1 MKRILAVFLTLAMA
15 LNIAP
20 MAAFAAADSDAAS
33 IVAVDE
39 TDETSSS
46 QLDEETARA
55 IASDPFLQAAYAQTE
70 QEQTGQAEVDTSNM
84 SVSATNS
91 FGQLLVNG
99 LGMDGENGSDL
110 SSESRV
116 IEITMNGS
124 TAMVKYIAK
133 KDANLVVGIYTD
145 DSEQEMIASGT
156 VAVQATPDN
165 TASSIVEVPLS
176 GEVPEHYTV
185 KGFLL
190 DKEDHAPLCGEYTNA
205 FYTENVEELE
215 GATIDDFDSA
225 RAVNLDDNRTTN
237 FGVVK
242 QGVIL
247 LQEDELENGAGEN
260 IVVLDDS
267 ENQIYQFENAST
279 ELLNL
284 KQGNIIVY
292 KYGENNLII
301 AHVAD
306 LEINGT
312 TVTIYGDE
320 DFQLEDVFSILKMDG
335 ENTTDE
341 AIVDTETGDGK
352 VSYIGTQEIETLDST
367 NEWEGKAEFSHVF
380 KISTDDGKDE
390 DSEEKPVSGSV
401 EGTVS
406 IKAAIELK
414 LRLCDD
420 NKMVSMSFPTTEK
433 FELEGSVEY
442 KGEVLKFPKITLPVY
457 GCLSVGFEPQM
468 VFKANASVA
477 FKMESTQM
485 IGFEWSQKDGT
496 QNISEAPVTS
506 INFKLSGSIY
516 LGFDMAPKAELGVG
530 KVSLVKL
537 KFKAEAGFELS
548 AEERLGDQGTGL
560 DEIHGCKNCY
570 EGELE
575 FKITLGIGLKIL
587 LYEPKI
593 EITPFSH
600 SFGKAYASADYG
612 DFGWGECPHVKYR
625 LTLKAGKAGAGAT
638 VKIQSND
645 SDTSSLYTETTLDAD
660 GNSTVYLPER
670 EYRITAN
677 KGSMEFVKTIKLS
690 RGTTVNIDLE
700 QGSTGGNPGT
710 TEPDK
715 PNPDTPDED
724 EEYNISMGVLNIKKA
739 SVMVDYE
746 TADAAPWS
754 TERDAVTRVNVDKS
768 ILRISRNA
776 LAQFA
781 NLKEV
786 YLNGVVTEVAEN
798 AFANSTLLKDVYY
811 AGTVAEW
818 NAVQLG
824 AGNDVLEKATIHCS
838 DGVLAESGTCGE
850 NVIWTLTTDG
860 LLTISGQGAMGTPD
874 KNWAYSSV
882 AVKKAVI
889 KPGMTSVVSNAF
901 MSCASLKEVVLPE
914 GIETIGAQAFYNCYA
929 LESVSIPE
937 GVREIGARCFYNCY
951 KLTEAVLPQTVSAIG
966 SAVFYHCSA
975 LKKVELPVQIT
986 TMDTASMFSGCPQLT
1001 EVQLPDG
1008 VTKIGAY
1015 AFSECTSLTT
1025 VKVPESVTS
1034 IGESAFNRC
1043 SNLENL
1049 NLPAGITSMECKNT
1063 FNRCKKLTAK
1073 IVVPDG
1079 TTKIGDSTFQDCE
1092 ALTEIV
1098 LPDTVTEI
1106 GKNAFNG
1113 CKNWSNPTIPSKVTS
1128 IGEKAYDICKQ
1139 MIRAD
1144 IPAGVTQIEDGTFE
1158 YCSALQSVT
1167 IPAGVKQIGSNAF
1180 AGCSALETVKL
1191 PDSVAAIG
1199 AGAFARCTSL
1209 NSINVPDGVQ
1219 SIESNTFWQC
1229 MSLKTIALPESVNQ
1243 IGKSA
1248 FEGCYKL
1255 EQITMPAQLTELG
1268 ERAFCSCHSLQS
1280 ITIPNG
1286 ITSIGRYTFAYCE
1299 VLTSAVIPEG
1309 VTTVGE
1315 CAFEDCGKLYSLQIP
1330 AGVKQIGS
1338 DAFWDCSALETVKLP
1353 DSVAAIGAGAFARCT
1368 SLNSINVPDGVQS
1381 IESNTFWQCMSLKTI
1396 ALPESVNQIG
1406 KSAFEGCYKLEQI
1419 TMPAQLTE
1427 LGERAFCSCYSLQ
1440 SITIPNSITSI
1451 GRYTF
1456 CHCEMLT
1463 SAVIPEGVTTVGKY
1477 AFEDCI
1483 KLKTV
1488 NYGATKAKW
1497 NDISIDNQYDSNAPL
1512 LAATIHCT
1520 DGDIVPNTENSITTG
1535 TASTSGSK
1543 FQATFA
1549 NAKAGKEYVVLV
1561 SRSDSDPLNADNLIY
1576 INQITADA
1584 DGELTVPF
1592 ITAADAAEMTYV
1604 VACAQDDAS
1613 VDPDQPVEPGQPD
1626 QPGEDKPSSGGDGGG
1641 AIILIGGVAAVA
1653 AVAGVVLLM
1662 PVKVEGTVKLADQPV
1677 ANATVQVLKG
1687 DTIKA
1692 ETVTDAN
1699 GHFTVKVKRGGY
1711 TLRVQWTDASG
1722 QPVARTVD
1730 FKAPNANLNVA
1741 A

>member
-20 MAAFAAADSDAAS
+20 VAAFAAADSDAAS
-33 IVAVDE
+33 IVAVEE
-39 TDETSSS
+39 TDETSSP

-124 TAMVKYIAK
+124 TAMVKYIVK

-176 GEVPEHYTV
+176 GEIPEHYTV

-190 DKEDHAPLCGEYTNA
+190 DKEDHAPLCREYTNA

-225 RAVNLDDNRTTN
+225 RAVNLDDDRTTN

-247 LQEDELENGAGEN
+247 LQEDEPENGAGEN

-306 LEINGT
+306 FEINGT

-335 ENTTDE
+335 ENTTDK

-406 IKAAIELK
+406 IKAAIKLK

-420 NKMVSMSFPTTEK
+420 NKMVSLSFPMTEK
-433 FELEGSVEY
+433 FELEGAVEY
-442 KGEVLKFPKITLPVY
+442 KGELLKFPKITLPVY

-477 FKMESTQM
+477 FKMDSTQM

-496 QNISEAPVTS
+496 QDISEAPVTS

-575 FKITLGIGLKIL
+575 FKITLGVSLKIL

-660 GNSTVYLPER
+660 GNSTVYLPGR

-710 TEPDK
+710 TD
-715 PNPDTPDED
+715 PDTPDPDKPDPDNPDPDPTPPSET
-724 EEYNISMGVLNIKKA
+724 IVA
-739 SVMVDYE
+739 SGACGDNL
-746 TADAAPWS
+746 TWKLD
-754 TERDAVTRVNVDKS
+754 DK
-768 ILRISRNA
+768 
-776 LAQFA
+776 
-781 NLKEV
+781 
-786 YLNGVVTEVAEN
+786 
-798 AFANSTLLKDVYY
+798 
-811 AGTVAEW
+811 GT
-818 NAVQLG
+818 
-824 AGNDVLEKATIHCS
+824 
-838 DGVLAESGTCGE
+838 
-850 NVIWTLTTDG
+850 
-860 LLTISGQGAMGTPD
+860 LTISGKGAMTE
-874 KNWAYSSV
+874 WVYSDSAPWKTYSNTINKV
-882 AVKKAVI
+882 VI
-889 KPGMTSVVSNAF
+889 QP
-901 MSCASLKEVVLPE
+901 
-914 GIETIGAQAFYNCYA
+914 
-929 LESVSIPE
+929 
-937 GVREIGARCFYNCY
+937 
-951 KLTEAVLPQTVSAIG
+951 
-966 SAVFYHCSA
+966 
-975 LKKVELPVQIT
+975 
-986 TMDTASMFSGCPQLT
+986 
-1001 EVQLPDG
+1001 G
-1008 VTKIGAY
+1008 VTSIGGY
-1015 AFSECTSLTT
+1015 AFSECKNLTSITIPEGVTSIGIGAFWKCFDLTSITIPEGVTRIGGSAFEGCSSLTNIT
-1025 VKVPESVTS
+1025 IPKSVTSIGGYAFSECKNLTSITIPEGVTSIEDGVFSGCGLRSITIPKGVTSIGRYAFQECSSLTSITIPEGVTSIGIGAFSGCLDLMSITIPEGVTRIGSRAFEGCSSLTNITIPEGVTSIEDWAFSGCSSLMSITIPEGVTIIGAEAFRGCSSLKSVTIPEGVTSIGAGAFRGCSSLTSITIPEGVTSIEDSVFFGCGLRSITIPEGVTSIGAGAFRGCSSLKNITIPESVTS
-1034 IGESAFNRC
+1034 IE
-1043 SNLENL
+1043 E
-1049 NLPAGITSMECKNT
+1049 
-1063 FNRCKKLTAK
+1063 
-1073 IVVPDG
+1073 
-1079 TTKIGDSTFQDCE
+1079 
-1092 ALTEIV
+1092 
-1098 LPDTVTEI
+1098 
-1106 GKNAFNG
+1106 NAFYACDG
-1113 CKNWSNPTIPSKVTS
+1113 LIDVTYHS
-1128 IGEKAYDICKQ
+1128 TMERWEKI
-1139 MIRAD
+1139 
-1144 IPAGVTQIEDGTFE
+1144 
-1158 YCSALQSVT
+1158 
-1167 IPAGVKQIGSNAF
+1167 
-1180 AGCSALETVKL
+1180 
-1191 PDSVAAIG
+1191 
-1199 AGAFARCTSL
+1199 
-1209 NSINVPDGVQ
+1209 
-1219 SIESNTFWQC
+1219 SIESNNNY
-1229 MSLKTIALPESVNQ
+1229 L
-1243 IGKSA
+1243 
-1248 FEGCYKL
+1248 
-1255 EQITMPAQLTELG
+1255 
-1268 ERAFCSCHSLQS
+1268 
-1280 ITIPNG
+1280 
-1286 ITSIGRYTFAYCE
+1286 
-1299 VLTSAVIPEG
+1299 
-1309 VTTVGE
+1309 
-1315 CAFEDCGKLYSLQIP
+1315 
-1330 AGVKQIGS
+1330 
-1338 DAFWDCSALETVKLP
+1338 
-1353 DSVAAIGAGAFARCT
+1353 
-1368 SLNSINVPDGVQS
+1368 LN
-1381 IESNTFWQCMSLKTI
+1381 
-1396 ALPESVNQIG
+1396 
-1406 KSAFEGCYKLEQI
+1406 
-1419 TMPAQLTE
+1419 
-1427 LGERAFCSCYSLQ
+1427 
-1440 SITIPNSITSI
+1440 
-1451 GRYTF
+1451 
-1456 CHCEMLT
+1456 
-1463 SAVIPEGVTTVGKY
+1463 
-1477 AFEDCI
+1477 
-1483 KLKTV
+1483 
-1488 NYGATKAKW
+1488 
-1497 NDISIDNQYDSNAPL
+1497 
-1512 LAATIHCT
+1512 ATIHCT
-1520 DGDIVPNTENSITTG
+1520 DGDILPTAENSITTG
-1535 TASTSGSK
+1535 AASASDSK

-1561 SRSDSDPLNADNLIY
+1561 SRSGSDPLNADNLIY

-1584 DGELTVPF
+1584 DGELAVPF

-1604 VACAQDDAS
+1604 VACAQDDAT
-1613 VDPDQPVEPGQPD
+1613 VDPGQPD
-1626 QPGEDKPSSGGDGGG
+1626 KPNQPDQPDKPGGDQPSSGDDGGG
-1641 AIILIGGVAAVA
+1641 AAIILIGGVAAVA
-1653 AVAGVVLLM
+1653 AVAGVVLMM

-1677 ANATVQVLKG
+1677 ANATVQVLKNG
-1687 DTIKA
+1687 NVAAQT
-1692 ETVTDAN
+1692 TTDAN

-1722 QPVARTVD
+1722 QPVTRTVD
-1730 FKAPNANLNVA
+1730 FKAPKANLNMA

>member
-20 MAAFAAADSDAAS
+20 VAAFAAADSDAAS
-33 IVAVDE
+33 IVAVEE
-39 TDETSSS
+39 TDETSSP

-124 TAMVKYIAK
+124 TAMVKYIVK

-176 GEVPEHYTV
+176 GEIPEHYTV

-190 DKEDHAPLCGEYTNA
+190 DKEDHAPLCREYTNA

-225 RAVNLDDNRTTN
+225 RAVNLDDDRTTN

-247 LQEDELENGAGEN
+247 LQEDEPENGAGEN

-306 LEINGT
+306 FEINGT

-335 ENTTDE
+335 ENTTDK

-406 IKAAIELK
+406 IKAAIKLK

-420 NKMVSMSFPTTEK
+420 NKMVSLSFPMTEK
-433 FELEGSVEY
+433 FELEGAVEY
-442 KGEVLKFPKITLPVY
+442 KGELLKFPKITLPVY

-477 FKMESTQM
+477 FKMDSTQM

-496 QNISEAPVTS
+496 QDISEAPVTS

-575 FKITLGIGLKIL
+575 FKITLGVSLKIL

-660 GNSTVYLPER
+660 GNSTVYLPGR

-700 QGSTGGNPGT
+700 QGSAGGNPGT

-838 DGVLAESGTCGE
+838 DGTAGEPERIVASGTCGD
-850 NVIWTLTTDG
+850 NLTWKLDDG
-860 LLTISGQGAMGTPD
+860 GTLTISGKGAMTGWVDSDFAPWKTYSNTINKVVIQPGVTSIGGHAFSKC
-874 KNWAYSSV
+874 KNL
-882 AVKKAVI
+882 
-889 KPGMTSVVSNAF
+889 TS
-901 MSCASLKEVVLPE
+901 
-914 GIETIGAQAFYNCYA
+914 IT
-929 LESVSIPE
+929 IPE
-937 GVREIGARCFYNCY
+937 GVTSIGISAFLDCFNLTSITIPKGVTSIELSTFQGCSSLTSITIPEGVTSIGVYAFQECSSLTSITIPEGVTSIEDGVFY
-951 KLTEAVLPQTVSAIG
+951 KCSSFTSITIPEGVTRIG
-966 SAVFYHCSA
+966 SSAFEGCSS
-975 LKKVELPVQIT
+975 LTSIT
-986 TMDTASMFSGCPQLT
+986 IP
-1001 EVQLPDG
+1001 EG
-1008 VTKIGAY
+1008 VTSIGSS
-1015 AFSECTSLTT
+1015 AFWDCFNLTSITIPEGVTSIGTGAFRGCSSLTSIT
-1025 VKVPESVTS
+1025 IPESVTS
-1034 IGESAFNRC
+1034 IGEYAFYAC
-1043 SNLENL
+1043 DGLIDVTYHS
-1049 NLPAGITSMECKNT
+1049 TME
-1063 FNRCKKLTAK
+1063 RWEK
-1073 IVVPDG
+1073 I
-1079 TTKIGDSTFQDCE
+1079 
-1092 ALTEIV
+1092 
-1098 LPDTVTEI
+1098 
-1106 GKNAFNG
+1106 
-1113 CKNWSNPTIPSKVTS
+1113 
-1128 IGEKAYDICKQ
+1128 
-1139 MIRAD
+1139 
-1144 IPAGVTQIEDGTFE
+1144 
-1158 YCSALQSVT
+1158 
-1167 IPAGVKQIGSNAF
+1167 
-1180 AGCSALETVKL
+1180 
-1191 PDSVAAIG
+1191 
-1199 AGAFARCTSL
+1199 
-1209 NSINVPDGVQ
+1209 
-1219 SIESNTFWQC
+1219 SIESNNYY
-1229 MSLKTIALPESVNQ
+1229 L
-1243 IGKSA
+1243 
-1248 FEGCYKL
+1248 
-1255 EQITMPAQLTELG
+1255 
-1268 ERAFCSCHSLQS
+1268 
-1280 ITIPNG
+1280 
-1286 ITSIGRYTFAYCE
+1286 
-1299 VLTSAVIPEG
+1299 
-1309 VTTVGE
+1309 
-1315 CAFEDCGKLYSLQIP
+1315 LY
-1330 AGVKQIGS
+1330 
-1338 DAFWDCSALETVKLP
+1338 
-1353 DSVAAIGAGAFARCT
+1353 
-1368 SLNSINVPDGVQS
+1368 
-1381 IESNTFWQCMSLKTI
+1381 
-1396 ALPESVNQIG
+1396 
-1406 KSAFEGCYKLEQI
+1406 
-1419 TMPAQLTE
+1419 
-1427 LGERAFCSCYSLQ
+1427 
-1440 SITIPNSITSI
+1440 
-1451 GRYTF
+1451 
-1456 CHCEMLT
+1456 
-1463 SAVIPEGVTTVGKY
+1463 
-1477 AFEDCI
+1477 
-1483 KLKTV
+1483 
-1488 NYGATKAKW
+1488 
-1497 NDISIDNQYDSNAPL
+1497 
-1512 LAATIHCT
+1512 ATIHCT
-1520 DGDIVPNTENSITTG
+1520 DGDILPTSTASENSITTG

-1543 FQATFA
+1543 FQAAFA

-1561 SRSDSDPLNADNLIY
+1561 SRSGSDPLNADNLIY

-1592 ITAADAAEMTYV
+1592 RTAADAAEMTYV
-1604 VACAQDDAS
+1604 VACAQDDAT
-1613 VDPDQPVEPGQPD
+1613 VDPSQPDKPDQPD
-1626 QPGEDKPSSGGDGGG
+1626 QPGGDQPSSGGDGGG
-1641 AIILIGGVAAVA
+1641 AAIILIGGVAAVA
-1653 AVAGVVLLM
+1653 AVAGVALLM

-1677 ANATVQVLKG
+1677 ANATVQVLKNG
-1687 DTIKA
+1687 NVAAQT
-1692 ETVTDAN
+1692 TTDAN

-1722 QPVARTVD
+1722 QPVTRTVD

>member
-15 LNIAP
+15 LNIVP

-33 IVAVDE
+33 IVAVEE
-39 TDETSSS
+39 TDETSSP

-70 QEQTGQAEVDTSNM
+70 QEQTGQAEVDTSNV

-99 LGMDGENGSDL
+99 LGMDGENRSDL

-225 RAVNLDDNRTTN
+225 RAVNLDDDRTTN

-247 LQEDELENGAGEN
+247 LQEDEPENGAGEN

-279 ELLNL
+279 ELRNL

-306 LEINGT
+306 FEINGT

-406 IKAAIELK
+406 IKAAIKLK

-420 NKMVSMSFPTTEK
+420 NKMVSLSFPMTEK

-442 KGEVLKFPKITLPVY
+442 KGEILKFPKITLPVY

-496 QNISEAPVTS
+496 QDISEAPVTS

-548 AEERLGDQGTGL
+548 AEERLGNQGTGL

-575 FKITLGIGLKIL
+575 FKLTLGVGLKIL

-625 LTLKAGKAGAGAT
+625 LTLKAGKAGAGTT

-645 SDTSSLYTETTLDAD
+645 SDTSSLYTETILDAD

-670 EYRITAN
+670 EYRIIVN

-710 TEPDK
+710 TEPDT
-715 PNPDTPDED
+715 PDAPTNPDIPT
-724 EEYNISMGVLNIKKA
+724 G
-739 SVMVDYE
+739 
-746 TADAAPWS
+746 
-754 TERDAVTRVNVDKS
+754 
-768 ILRISRNA
+768 
-776 LAQFA
+776 
-781 NLKEV
+781 
-786 YLNGVVTEVAEN
+786 
-798 AFANSTLLKDVYY
+798 
-811 AGTVAEW
+811 GTVVASGSC
-818 NAVQLG
+818 G
-824 AGNDVLEKATIHCS
+824 AKGDNLT
-838 DGVLAESGTCGE
+838 
-850 NVIWTLTTDG
+850 WTLDDNG
-860 LLTISGQGAMGTPD
+860 LLTISGTGEMASRCTWSASGVDYSNSIKYVWIKNGVTSIGA
-874 KNWAYSSV
+874 
-882 AVKKAVI
+882 
-889 KPGMTSVVSNAF
+889 NAF
-901 MSCASLKEVVLPE
+901 SVLLNSKLMIVEIPDSVTIIGESAFMRCNNLQEITLPE
-914 GIETIGAQAFYNCYA
+914 SVTRIEWYAFKDCTN
-929 LESVSIPE
+929 LESVSIPQSILGIE
-937 GVREIGARCFYNCY
+937 
-951 KLTEAVLPQTVSAIG
+951 SA
-966 SAVFYHCSA
+966 A
-975 LKKVELPVQIT
+975 
-986 TMDTASMFSGCPQLT
+986 FSGCDRLKD
-1001 EVQLPDG
+1001 V
-1008 VTKIGAY
+1008 Y
-1015 AFSECTSLTT
+1015 YS
-1025 VKVPESVTS
+1025 
-1034 IGESAFNRC
+1034 
-1043 SNLENL
+1043 
-1049 NLPAGITSMECKNT
+1049 
-1063 FNRCKKLTAK
+1063 
-1073 IVVPDG
+1073 G
-1079 TTKIGDSTFQDCE
+1079 T
-1092 ALTEIV
+1092 
-1098 LPDTVTEI
+1098 
-1106 GKNAFNG
+1106 KNA
-1113 CKNWSNPTIPSKVTS
+1113 
-1128 IGEKAYDICKQ
+1128 
-1139 MIRAD
+1139 
-1144 IPAGVTQIEDGTFE
+1144 
-1158 YCSALQSVT
+1158 
-1167 IPAGVKQIGSNAF
+1167 
-1180 AGCSALETVKL
+1180 
-1191 PDSVAAIG
+1191 
-1199 AGAFARCTSL
+1199 
-1209 NSINVPDGVQ
+1209 
-1219 SIESNTFWQC
+1219 
-1229 MSLKTIALPESVNQ
+1229 
-1243 IGKSA
+1243 
-1248 FEGCYKL
+1248 
-1255 EQITMPAQLTELG
+1255 
-1268 ERAFCSCHSLQS
+1268 
-1280 ITIPNG
+1280 
-1286 ITSIGRYTFAYCE
+1286 
-1299 VLTSAVIPEG
+1299 
-1309 VTTVGE
+1309 
-1315 CAFEDCGKLYSLQIP
+1315 
-1330 AGVKQIGS
+1330 
-1338 DAFWDCSALETVKLP
+1338 
-1353 DSVAAIGAGAFARCT
+1353 
-1368 SLNSINVPDGVQS
+1368 
-1381 IESNTFWQCMSLKTI
+1381 
-1396 ALPESVNQIG
+1396 
-1406 KSAFEGCYKLEQI
+1406 
-1419 TMPAQLTE
+1419 
-1427 LGERAFCSCYSLQ
+1427 
-1440 SITIPNSITSI
+1440 
-1451 GRYTF
+1451 
-1456 CHCEMLT
+1456 
-1463 SAVIPEGVTTVGKY
+1463 
-1477 AFEDCI
+1477 
-1483 KLKTV
+1483 
-1488 NYGATKAKW
+1488 W
-1497 NDISIDNQYDSNAPL
+1497 NIISISYGNGPL
-1512 LAATIHCT
+1512 SAATIHCT
-1520 DGDIVPNTENSITTG
+1520 DGDIIPNTENSITTG
-1535 TASTSGSK
+1535 AASTLDSK

-1561 SRSDSDPLNADNLIY
+1561 SRSGSDPLNADNLIY

-1584 DGELTVPF
+1584 DGELAVPF

-1604 VACAQDDAS
+1604 VACAQDDAT
-1613 VDPDQPVEPGQPD
+1613 VDPDRPDKPNQPDQPD
-1626 QPGEDKPSSGGDGGG
+1626 QPGGDEPSSGGDGGG
-1641 AIILIGGVAAVA
+1641 AIILIGGVIAVA
-1653 AVAGVVLLM
+1653 AVAGAVLLM

-1687 DTIKA
+1687 DAVKA

-1699 GHFTVKVKRGGY
+1699 GHFTVKVERGGY

-1722 QPVARTVD
+1722 QPVTRTVD

>member
-20 MAAFAAADSDAAS
+20 AAAFAAADSDAAS
-33 IVAVDE
+33 IVAVEE
-39 TDETSSS
+39 TDETSSP

-176 GEVPEHYTV
+176 GEIPEHYTV

-190 DKEDHAPLCGEYTNA
+190 DKEDHAPLCKEYTNA

-225 RAVNLDDNRTTN
+225 RAVNLDDDRTTN

-247 LQEDELENGAGEN
+247 LQEDEPENGAGEN

-306 LEINGT
+306 FEINGT

-335 ENTTDE
+335 ENTTDK

-367 NEWEGKAEFSHVF
+367 NDWEGKAEFSHVF

-406 IKAAIELK
+406 IKAAIKLK

-420 NKMVSMSFPTTEK
+420 NKMVSLSFPMTEK
-433 FELEGSVEY
+433 FELEGAVEY
-442 KGEVLKFPKITLPVY
+442 KGELLKFPKITLPVY

-477 FKMESTQM
+477 FKMDSTQM

-496 QNISEAPVTS
+496 QDISEAPVTS

-575 FKITLGIGLKIL
+575 FKITLGVSLKIL

-645 SDTSSLYTETTLDAD
+645 SDASSLYTETTLDAD
-660 GNSTVYLPER
+660 GNSTVYLPGR
-670 EYRITAN
+670 EYRIIAN

-690 RGTTVNIDLE
+690 RGITVDIDLE

-710 TEPDK
+710 TEPEETIVASGTCGDDLTWK
-715 PNPDTPDED
+715 LGNKGTLTISGTGEMYNYSMADAPWKEQKDLISALVVENGATSIGSSTFDGYTSLKSIKLASTVKSIGNNAFSNTGITSLDLPEGMESIGLGAFYNCEKMTELKLPESLTTLNNGAFAFCKGLTAVTLPNKITFIGALAF
-724 EEYNISMGVLNIKKA
+724 EECTGLTSITIPENVTEIRNQAFYYCTALTMVELPKA
-739 SVMVDYE
+739 LQTVGDNAFYE
-746 TADAAPWS
+746 T
-754 TERDAVTRVNVDKS
+754 K
-768 ILRISRNA
+768 L
-776 LAQFA
+776 Q
-781 NLKEV
+781 
-786 YLNGVVTEVAEN
+786 
-798 AFANSTLLKDVYY
+798 DVYY
-811 AGTVAEW
+811 AGTEEDWGKIAIGLKNEPLT
-818 NAVQLG
+818 NANLHCMG
-824 AGNDVLEKATIHCS
+824 AVVVI
-838 DGVLAESGTCGE
+838 SGTCGGA
-850 NVIWTLTTDG
+850 LTWKLDSKGT
-860 LLTISGQGAMGTPD
+860 LTISGTGAMTDYTKSG
-874 KNWAYSSV
+874 V
-882 AVKKAVI
+882 APWNKDYEEIRFVVI
-889 KPGMTSVVSNAF
+889 ENGVT
-901 MSCASLKEVVLPE
+901 
-914 GIETIGAQAFYNCYA
+914 TIGEYAFENCTL
-929 LESVSIPE
+929 LESVAISDSVE
-937 GVREIGARCFYNCY
+937 KIGKYAF
-951 KLTEAVLPQTVSAIG
+951 SG
-966 SAVFYHCSA
+966 CSA
-975 LKKVELPVQIT
+975 LKRI
-986 TMDTASMFSGCPQLT
+986 S
-1001 EVQLPDG
+1001 
-1008 VTKIGAY
+1008 
-1015 AFSECTSLTT
+1015 
-1025 VKVPESVTS
+1025 
-1034 IGESAFNRC
+1034 
-1043 SNLENL
+1043 
-1049 NLPAGITSMECKNT
+1049 
-1063 FNRCKKLTAK
+1063 
-1073 IVVPDG
+1073 
-1079 TTKIGDSTFQDCE
+1079 
-1092 ALTEIV
+1092 
-1098 LPDTVTEI
+1098 
-1106 GKNAFNG
+1106 
-1113 CKNWSNPTIPSKVTS
+1113 
-1128 IGEKAYDICKQ
+1128 
-1139 MIRAD
+1139 
-1144 IPAGVTQIEDGTFE
+1144 
-1158 YCSALQSVT
+1158 
-1167 IPAGVKQIGSNAF
+1167 
-1180 AGCSALETVKL
+1180 L
-1191 PDSVAAIG
+1191 PDS
-1199 AGAFARCTSL
+1199 
-1209 NSINVPDGVQ
+1209 
-1219 SIESNTFWQC
+1219 
-1229 MSLKTIALPESVNQ
+1229 IAQ
-1243 IGKSA
+1243 IGDHA
-1248 FEGCYKL
+1248 FRASGL
-1255 EQITMPAQLTELG
+1255 E
-1268 ERAFCSCHSLQS
+1268 
-1280 ITIPNG
+1280 
-1286 ITSIGRYTFAYCE
+1286 
-1299 VLTSAVIPEG
+1299 AVKIPEG
-1309 VTTVGE
+1309 VTLLGEGMFARCPNLQTVE
-1315 CAFEDCGKLYSLQIP
+1315 LPSTLQTIRENAF
-1330 AGVKQIGS
+1330 IGS
-1338 DAFWDCSALETVKLP
+1338 GLNKIILPENLKYIGYECFYECTNLEEIKIP
-1353 DSVAAIGAGAFARCT
+1353 DSV
-1368 SLNSINVPDGVQS
+1368 
-1381 IESNTFWQCMSLKTI
+1381 TI
-1396 ALPESVNQIG
+1396 LDYSV
-1406 KSAFEGCYKLEQI
+1406 FEGCSSLKKVTLSKGLKRISQ
-1419 TMPAQLTE
+1419 TMFAMCHNLTE
-1427 LGERAFCSCYSLQ
+1427 
-1440 SITIPNSITSI
+1440 ITIPDSITYI
-1451 GRYTF
+1451 G
-1456 CHCEMLT
+1456 
-1463 SAVIPEGVTTVGKY
+1463 EG
-1477 AFEDCI
+1477 AFFQCK
-1483 KLKTV
+1483 KLKDVYYT
-1488 NYGATKAKW
+1488 GSQKKW
-1497 NDISIDNQYDSNAPL
+1497 GKLQTNAAVDFITWVA
-1512 LAATIHCT
+1512 AATIHCT
-1520 DGDIVPNTENSITTG
+1520 DGDILPTSTASENSITTG
-1535 TASTSGSK
+1535 TASTSDSK
-1543 FQATFA
+1543 FQAAFA
-1549 NAKAGKEYVVLV
+1549 EAKAGKEYVVLV
-1561 SRSDSDPLNADNLIY
+1561 SRSGSDPLNADNLIY

-1604 VACAQDDAS
+1604 VACAQDDAT
-1613 VDPDQPVEPGQPD
+1613 VEPGQPD
-1626 QPGEDKPSSGGDGGG
+1626 KPNQPDQPGGDKPGGDQPSSGDDGGG
-1641 AIILIGGVAAVA
+1641 AAIILIGGVAAVA
-1653 AVAGVVLLM
+1653 AVAGVALMM

-1677 ANATVQVLKG
+1677 ANATVQVLKNG
-1687 DTIKA
+1687 NVAAQT
-1692 ETVTDAN
+1692 TTDAN

-1711 TLRVQWTDASG
+1711 TMRVQWADASG
-1722 QPVARTVD
+1722 QPVTRTVD

>member
-20 MAAFAAADSDAAS
+20 VAAFAAADSDAAS

-39 TDETSSS
+39 TSSP

-225 RAVNLDDNRTTN
+225 RAVNLDDDRTTH

-242 QGVIL
+242 QGVML

-267 ENQIYQFENAST
+267 ENQIYQIENAST

-284 KQGNIIVY
+284 KQGNIIVC

-306 LEINGT
+306 FEINGT

-406 IKAAIELK
+406 IKAAIKLK

-420 NKMVSMSFPTTEK
+420 NKMVSLSFPMTEK

-442 KGEVLKFPKITLPVY
+442 KGEILKFPKITLPVY

-496 QNISEAPVTS
+496 QDISEAPVTS

-548 AEERLGDQGTGL
+548 AEERLGNQGTGL

-575 FKITLGIGLKIL
+575 FKLTLGVGLKIL

-625 LTLKAGKAGAGAT
+625 LTLKAGKAGAGTT

-645 SDTSSLYTETTLDAD
+645 SDTSSLYTETILDAD

-670 EYRITAN
+670 EYRIIVN

-710 TEPDK
+710 TEPDT
-715 PNPDTPDED
+715 PDAPTNPDIPT
-724 EEYNISMGVLNIKKA
+724 G
-739 SVMVDYE
+739 
-746 TADAAPWS
+746 
-754 TERDAVTRVNVDKS
+754 
-768 ILRISRNA
+768 
-776 LAQFA
+776 
-781 NLKEV
+781 
-786 YLNGVVTEVAEN
+786 
-798 AFANSTLLKDVYY
+798 
-811 AGTVAEW
+811 GTVVASGSC
-818 NAVQLG
+818 G
-824 AGNDVLEKATIHCS
+824 AKGDNLT
-838 DGVLAESGTCGE
+838 
-850 NVIWTLTTDG
+850 WTLDDNG
-860 LLTISGQGAMGTPD
+860 LLTISGTGEMASRCTWSASGVDYSNSIKYVWIKNGVTSIGA
-874 KNWAYSSV
+874 
-882 AVKKAVI
+882 
-889 KPGMTSVVSNAF
+889 NAF
-901 MSCASLKEVVLPE
+901 SVLLNSKLMIVEIPDSVTIIGESAFMRCNNLQEITLPE
-914 GIETIGAQAFYNCYA
+914 SVTRIEWYAFKDCTN
-929 LESVSIPE
+929 LESVSIPQSILGIE
-937 GVREIGARCFYNCY
+937 
-951 KLTEAVLPQTVSAIG
+951 SA
-966 SAVFYHCSA
+966 A
-975 LKKVELPVQIT
+975 
-986 TMDTASMFSGCPQLT
+986 FSGCDRLKD
-1001 EVQLPDG
+1001 V
-1008 VTKIGAY
+1008 Y
-1015 AFSECTSLTT
+1015 YS
-1025 VKVPESVTS
+1025 
-1034 IGESAFNRC
+1034 
-1043 SNLENL
+1043 
-1049 NLPAGITSMECKNT
+1049 
-1063 FNRCKKLTAK
+1063 
-1073 IVVPDG
+1073 G
-1079 TTKIGDSTFQDCE
+1079 T
-1092 ALTEIV
+1092 
-1098 LPDTVTEI
+1098 
-1106 GKNAFNG
+1106 KNA
-1113 CKNWSNPTIPSKVTS
+1113 
-1128 IGEKAYDICKQ
+1128 
-1139 MIRAD
+1139 
-1144 IPAGVTQIEDGTFE
+1144 
-1158 YCSALQSVT
+1158 
-1167 IPAGVKQIGSNAF
+1167 
-1180 AGCSALETVKL
+1180 
-1191 PDSVAAIG
+1191 
-1199 AGAFARCTSL
+1199 
-1209 NSINVPDGVQ
+1209 
-1219 SIESNTFWQC
+1219 
-1229 MSLKTIALPESVNQ
+1229 
-1243 IGKSA
+1243 
-1248 FEGCYKL
+1248 
-1255 EQITMPAQLTELG
+1255 
-1268 ERAFCSCHSLQS
+1268 
-1280 ITIPNG
+1280 
-1286 ITSIGRYTFAYCE
+1286 
-1299 VLTSAVIPEG
+1299 
-1309 VTTVGE
+1309 
-1315 CAFEDCGKLYSLQIP
+1315 
-1330 AGVKQIGS
+1330 
-1338 DAFWDCSALETVKLP
+1338 
-1353 DSVAAIGAGAFARCT
+1353 
-1368 SLNSINVPDGVQS
+1368 
-1381 IESNTFWQCMSLKTI
+1381 
-1396 ALPESVNQIG
+1396 
-1406 KSAFEGCYKLEQI
+1406 
-1419 TMPAQLTE
+1419 
-1427 LGERAFCSCYSLQ
+1427 
-1440 SITIPNSITSI
+1440 
-1451 GRYTF
+1451 
-1456 CHCEMLT
+1456 
-1463 SAVIPEGVTTVGKY
+1463 
-1477 AFEDCI
+1477 
-1483 KLKTV
+1483 
-1488 NYGATKAKW
+1488 W
-1497 NDISIDNQYDSNAPL
+1497 NIISISYGNGPL
-1512 LAATIHCT
+1512 SAATIHCT
-1520 DGDIVPNTENSITTG
+1520 DGDIIPNTENSITTG
-1535 TASTSGSK
+1535 AASTLDSK

-1561 SRSDSDPLNADNLIY
+1561 SRSGSDPLNADNLIY

-1584 DGELTVPF
+1584 DGELAVPF

-1604 VACAQDDAS
+1604 VACAQDDAT
-1613 VDPDQPVEPGQPD
+1613 VDPDQPDKPNQPDQPD
-1626 QPGEDKPSSGGDGGG
+1626 QPGGDEPSSGGGDGGG
-1641 AIILIGGVAAVA
+1641 AIILIGGVIAVA
-1653 AVAGVVLLM
+1653 AVAGAVLLM

-1687 DTIKA
+1687 DAVKA

-1699 GHFTVKVKRGGY
+1699 GHFTVKVDRGGY

-1722 QPVARTVD
+1722 QPVTRTVD

>member
-33 IVAVDE
+33 IVAVEE
-39 TDETSSS
+39 TDETSSP
-46 QLDEETARA
+46 QLDEETAKA

-124 TAMVKYIAK
+124 TAMVKYIVK

-176 GEVPEHYTV
+176 GEIPEHYTV

-190 DKEDHAPLCGEYTNA
+190 DKEDHAPLCKEYTNA

-225 RAVNLDDNRTTN
+225 RAVNLDDDRTTN

-247 LQEDELENGAGEN
+247 LQEDEPENGAGEN

-279 ELLNL
+279 ELRNL

-306 LEINGT
+306 FEINGT

-335 ENTTDE
+335 ENTTDK

-367 NEWEGKAEFSHVF
+367 NDWEGKAEFSHVF

-406 IKAAIELK
+406 IKAAIKLK

-420 NKMVSMSFPTTEK
+420 NKMVSLSFPMTEK
-433 FELEGSVEY
+433 FELEGAVEY
-442 KGEVLKFPKITLPVY
+442 KGELLKFPKITLPVY

-477 FKMESTQM
+477 FKMDSTQM

-496 QNISEAPVTS
+496 QDISEAPVTS

-575 FKITLGIGLKIL
+575 FKITLGVSLKIL

-660 GNSTVYLPER
+660 GNSTVYLPGR
-670 EYRITAN
+670 EYRIIAD

-690 RGTTVNIDLE
+690 RGITVDIDLE

-710 TEPDK
+710 TD
-715 PNPDTPDED
+715 PDTPDPD
-724 EEYNISMGVLNIKKA
+724 KPDPDNPDPDPTPPS
-739 SVMVDYE
+739 E
-746 TADAAPWS
+746 T
-754 TERDAVTRVNVDKS
+754 
-768 ILRISRNA
+768 I
-776 LAQFA
+776 
-781 NLKEV
+781 
-786 YLNGVVTEVAEN
+786 VA
-798 AFANSTLLKDVYY
+798 
-811 AGTVAEW
+811 
-818 NAVQLG
+818 
-824 AGNDVLEKATIHCS
+824 
-838 DGVLAESGTCGE
+838 SGTCGD
-850 NVIWTLTTDG
+850 NLTWKLDDEGT
-860 LLTISGQGAMGTPD
+860 LTISGKGAMTEWVNSDSAPWKTYSNTINKVVIQPGVTSIGGHAFSKC
-874 KNWAYSSV
+874 KNL
-882 AVKKAVI
+882 
-889 KPGMTSVVSNAF
+889 TS
-901 MSCASLKEVVLPE
+901 
-914 GIETIGAQAFYNCYA
+914 IT
-929 LESVSIPE
+929 IPE
-937 GVREIGARCFYNCY
+937 GV
-951 KLTEAVLPQTVSAIG
+951 TSIG
-966 SAVFYHCSA
+966 SDA
-975 LKKVELPVQIT
+975 
-986 TMDTASMFSGCPQLT
+986 FSGCSSLT
-1001 EVQLPDG
+1001 SITIPEG
-1008 VTKIGAY
+1008 VTSIGEY
-1015 AFSECTSLTT
+1015 AFYACENLKSITIPKSVTSIGNYAFGGCSSLTSIT
-1025 VKVPESVTS
+1025 IPEGVTSIEGGVFYKCSSLTSITIPESVTS
-1034 IGESAFNRC
+1034 IGWYAFQGC
-1043 SNLENL
+1043 SSLTS
-1049 NLPAGITSMECKNT
+1049 ITIPE
-1063 FNRCKKLTAK
+1063 
-1073 IVVPDG
+1073 G
-1079 TTKIGDSTFQDCE
+1079 
-1092 ALTEIV
+1092 
-1098 LPDTVTEI
+1098 VTSI
-1106 GKNAFNG
+1106 GKNEFSG
-1113 CKNWSNPTIPSKVTS
+1113 CKNLTSITIPEGVTIIEAEAFRGCSSLTSITIPEGVTNIGENAFRGCSSLTSITIPKGVTSIEWGTFRGCSSLKSITIPERVTS
-1128 IGEKAYDICKQ
+1128 IGEYAFYACDGLI
-1139 MIRAD
+1139 D
-1144 IPAGVTQIEDGTFE
+1144 VTYHSTMERWEKI
-1158 YCSALQSVT
+1158 
-1167 IPAGVKQIGSNAF
+1167 
-1180 AGCSALETVKL
+1180 
-1191 PDSVAAIG
+1191 
-1199 AGAFARCTSL
+1199 
-1209 NSINVPDGVQ
+1209 
-1219 SIESNTFWQC
+1219 SIESNNYY
-1229 MSLKTIALPESVNQ
+1229 L
-1243 IGKSA
+1243 
-1248 FEGCYKL
+1248 
-1255 EQITMPAQLTELG
+1255 
-1268 ERAFCSCHSLQS
+1268 
-1280 ITIPNG
+1280 
-1286 ITSIGRYTFAYCE
+1286 
-1299 VLTSAVIPEG
+1299 
-1309 VTTVGE
+1309 
-1315 CAFEDCGKLYSLQIP
+1315 
-1330 AGVKQIGS
+1330 
-1338 DAFWDCSALETVKLP
+1338 
-1353 DSVAAIGAGAFARCT
+1353 
-1368 SLNSINVPDGVQS
+1368 LN
-1381 IESNTFWQCMSLKTI
+1381 
-1396 ALPESVNQIG
+1396 
-1406 KSAFEGCYKLEQI
+1406 
-1419 TMPAQLTE
+1419 
-1427 LGERAFCSCYSLQ
+1427 
-1440 SITIPNSITSI
+1440 
-1451 GRYTF
+1451 
-1456 CHCEMLT
+1456 
-1463 SAVIPEGVTTVGKY
+1463 
-1477 AFEDCI
+1477 
-1483 KLKTV
+1483 
-1488 NYGATKAKW
+1488 
-1497 NDISIDNQYDSNAPL
+1497 
-1512 LAATIHCT
+1512 ATIHCT

-1535 TASTSGSK
+1535 AASASDSK
-1543 FQATFA
+1543 FQAAFA
-1549 NAKAGKEYVVLV
+1549 DAKAGKEYVVLV
-1561 SRSDSDPLNADNLIY
+1561 SRSGSDPLNADNLIY

-1584 DGELTVPF
+1584 DGELAVPF

-1604 VACAQDDAS
+1604 VACAQDDAT
-1613 VDPDQPVEPGQPD
+1613 VEPDQPD
-1626 QPGEDKPSSGGDGGG
+1626 QPGGDKPGGDQPSSGDDGGG
-1641 AIILIGGVAAVA
+1641 AAIILIGGVAAVA
-1653 AVAGVVLLM
+1653 AVAGVALMM

-1687 DTIKA
+1687 DTVKA

-1711 TLRVQWTDASG
+1711 TLRVQWTDVSG
-1722 QPVARTVD
+1722 QPVTRTVD

>member
-20 MAAFAAADSDAAS
+20 VAAFAAADSDAAS

-39 TDETSSS
+39 TSSP

-99 LGMDGENGSDL
+99 LGIDGENGSDL

-225 RAVNLDDNRTTN
+225 RAVNLDDDRTTN

-242 QGVIL
+242 QGVML

-267 ENQIYQFENAST
+267 ENQIYQIENAST

-284 KQGNIIVY
+284 KQGSIIVC

-306 LEINGT
+306 FEINGT

-406 IKAAIELK
+406 IKAAIKLK

-420 NKMVSMSFPTTEK
+420 NKMVSLSFPMTEK

-442 KGEVLKFPKITLPVY
+442 KGEILKFPKITLPVY

-496 QNISEAPVTS
+496 QDISEAPVTS

-548 AEERLGDQGTGL
+548 AEERLGNQGTGL

-575 FKITLGIGLKIL
+575 FKLTLGVGLKIL

-625 LTLKAGKAGAGAT
+625 LTLKAGKAGAGTT

-645 SDTSSLYTETTLDAD
+645 SDTSSLYTETILDAD

-670 EYRITAN
+670 EYRIIVN

-710 TEPDK
+710 TEPDT
-715 PNPDTPDED
+715 PDAPTNPDIPT
-724 EEYNISMGVLNIKKA
+724 G
-739 SVMVDYE
+739 
-746 TADAAPWS
+746 
-754 TERDAVTRVNVDKS
+754 
-768 ILRISRNA
+768 
-776 LAQFA
+776 
-781 NLKEV
+781 
-786 YLNGVVTEVAEN
+786 
-798 AFANSTLLKDVYY
+798 
-811 AGTVAEW
+811 GTVVASGSC
-818 NAVQLG
+818 G
-824 AGNDVLEKATIHCS
+824 AKGDNLT
-838 DGVLAESGTCGE
+838 
-850 NVIWTLTTDG
+850 WTLDDNG
-860 LLTISGQGAMGTPD
+860 LLTISGTGEMASRCTWSASGVDYSNSIKYVWIKNGVTSIGA
-874 KNWAYSSV
+874 
-882 AVKKAVI
+882 
-889 KPGMTSVVSNAF
+889 NAF
-901 MSCASLKEVVLPE
+901 SVLLNSKLMIVEIPDSVTIIGESAFMRCNNLQEITLPE
-914 GIETIGAQAFYNCYA
+914 SVTRIEWYAFKDCTN
-929 LESVSIPE
+929 LESVSIPQSILGIE
-937 GVREIGARCFYNCY
+937 
-951 KLTEAVLPQTVSAIG
+951 SA
-966 SAVFYHCSA
+966 A
-975 LKKVELPVQIT
+975 
-986 TMDTASMFSGCPQLT
+986 FSGCDRLKD
-1001 EVQLPDG
+1001 V
-1008 VTKIGAY
+1008 Y
-1015 AFSECTSLTT
+1015 YS
-1025 VKVPESVTS
+1025 
-1034 IGESAFNRC
+1034 
-1043 SNLENL
+1043 
-1049 NLPAGITSMECKNT
+1049 
-1063 FNRCKKLTAK
+1063 
-1073 IVVPDG
+1073 G
-1079 TTKIGDSTFQDCE
+1079 T
-1092 ALTEIV
+1092 
-1098 LPDTVTEI
+1098 
-1106 GKNAFNG
+1106 KNA
-1113 CKNWSNPTIPSKVTS
+1113 
-1128 IGEKAYDICKQ
+1128 
-1139 MIRAD
+1139 
-1144 IPAGVTQIEDGTFE
+1144 
-1158 YCSALQSVT
+1158 
-1167 IPAGVKQIGSNAF
+1167 
-1180 AGCSALETVKL
+1180 
-1191 PDSVAAIG
+1191 
-1199 AGAFARCTSL
+1199 
-1209 NSINVPDGVQ
+1209 
-1219 SIESNTFWQC
+1219 
-1229 MSLKTIALPESVNQ
+1229 
-1243 IGKSA
+1243 
-1248 FEGCYKL
+1248 
-1255 EQITMPAQLTELG
+1255 
-1268 ERAFCSCHSLQS
+1268 
-1280 ITIPNG
+1280 
-1286 ITSIGRYTFAYCE
+1286 
-1299 VLTSAVIPEG
+1299 
-1309 VTTVGE
+1309 
-1315 CAFEDCGKLYSLQIP
+1315 
-1330 AGVKQIGS
+1330 
-1338 DAFWDCSALETVKLP
+1338 
-1353 DSVAAIGAGAFARCT
+1353 
-1368 SLNSINVPDGVQS
+1368 
-1381 IESNTFWQCMSLKTI
+1381 
-1396 ALPESVNQIG
+1396 
-1406 KSAFEGCYKLEQI
+1406 
-1419 TMPAQLTE
+1419 
-1427 LGERAFCSCYSLQ
+1427 
-1440 SITIPNSITSI
+1440 
-1451 GRYTF
+1451 
-1456 CHCEMLT
+1456 
-1463 SAVIPEGVTTVGKY
+1463 
-1477 AFEDCI
+1477 
-1483 KLKTV
+1483 
-1488 NYGATKAKW
+1488 W
-1497 NDISIDNQYDSNAPL
+1497 NIISISYGNGPL
-1512 LAATIHCT
+1512 SAATIHCT
-1520 DGDIVPNTENSITTG
+1520 DGDIIPNTENSITTG
-1535 TASTSGSK
+1535 AASTLDSK

-1561 SRSDSDPLNADNLIY
+1561 SRSGSDPLNADNLIY

-1584 DGELTVPF
+1584 DGELAVPF

-1604 VACAQDDAS
+1604 VACAQDDAT
-1613 VDPDQPVEPGQPD
+1613 VDPDQPDKPNQPDQPD
-1626 QPGEDKPSSGGDGGG
+1626 QPGGDEPSSGGDGGG
-1641 AIILIGGVAAVA
+1641 AIILIGGVIAVA
-1653 AVAGVVLLM
+1653 AVAGAVLLM

-1687 DTIKA
+1687 DAVKA

-1699 GHFTVKVKRGGY
+1699 GHFTVKVERGGY

-1722 QPVARTVD
+1722 QPVTRTVD

>member
-20 MAAFAAADSDAAS
+20 AAAFAAADSDAAS
-33 IVAVDE
+33 IVAVEE
-39 TDETSSS
+39 TDETSSP

-176 GEVPEHYTV
+176 GEIPEHYTV

-190 DKEDHAPLCGEYTNA
+190 DKEDHAPLCKEYTNA

-225 RAVNLDDNRTTN
+225 RAVNLDDDRTTN

-247 LQEDELENGAGEN
+247 LQEDEPENGAGEN

-306 LEINGT
+306 FEINGT

-335 ENTTDE
+335 ENTTDK

-406 IKAAIELK
+406 IKAAIKLK

-420 NKMVSMSFPTTEK
+420 NKMVSLSFPMTEK
-433 FELEGSVEY
+433 FELEGAVEY
-442 KGEVLKFPKITLPVY
+442 KGELLKFPKITLPVY

-477 FKMESTQM
+477 FKMDSTQM

-575 FKITLGIGLKIL
+575 FKITLGVSLKIL

-710 TEPDK
+710 TD
-715 PNPDTPDED
+715 PDTPDPDKPDPDNPDPDPTPPSET
-724 EEYNISMGVLNIKKA
+724 IVA
-739 SVMVDYE
+739 SGACGDNL
-746 TADAAPWS
+746 TWKLD
-754 TERDAVTRVNVDKS
+754 DK
-768 ILRISRNA
+768 
-776 LAQFA
+776 
-781 NLKEV
+781 
-786 YLNGVVTEVAEN
+786 
-798 AFANSTLLKDVYY
+798 
-811 AGTVAEW
+811 GT
-818 NAVQLG
+818 
-824 AGNDVLEKATIHCS
+824 
-838 DGVLAESGTCGE
+838 
-850 NVIWTLTTDG
+850 
-860 LLTISGQGAMGTPD
+860 LTISGKGAMTE
-874 KNWAYSSV
+874 WVYSDSAPWKTYSNTINKV
-882 AVKKAVI
+882 VI
-889 KPGMTSVVSNAF
+889 QP
-901 MSCASLKEVVLPE
+901 
-914 GIETIGAQAFYNCYA
+914 
-929 LESVSIPE
+929 
-937 GVREIGARCFYNCY
+937 
-951 KLTEAVLPQTVSAIG
+951 
-966 SAVFYHCSA
+966 
-975 LKKVELPVQIT
+975 
-986 TMDTASMFSGCPQLT
+986 
-1001 EVQLPDG
+1001 G
-1008 VTKIGAY
+1008 VTSIGGY
-1015 AFSECTSLTT
+1015 AFSECKNLTSITIPEGVTSIGIGAFWKCFDLTSITIPEGVTRIGGSAFEGCSSLTNIT
-1025 VKVPESVTS
+1025 IPKSVTSIGGYAFSECKNLTSITIPEGVTRIEDGVFSGCGLRSITIPKGVTSIGRYAFQECSSLTSITIPEGVTSIGIGAFSGCLDLMSITIPEGVTRIGSRAFEGCSSLTNITIPEGVTSIEDWAFSGCSSLMSITIPEGVTIIGAEAFRGCSSLTSITIPEGVTSIEDSVFFGCGLRSITIPEGVTSIGAGAFRGCSSLKNITIPESVTS
-1034 IGESAFNRC
+1034 IE
-1043 SNLENL
+1043 E
-1049 NLPAGITSMECKNT
+1049 
-1063 FNRCKKLTAK
+1063 
-1073 IVVPDG
+1073 
-1079 TTKIGDSTFQDCE
+1079 
-1092 ALTEIV
+1092 
-1098 LPDTVTEI
+1098 
-1106 GKNAFNG
+1106 NAFYACDG
-1113 CKNWSNPTIPSKVTS
+1113 LIDVTYHS
-1128 IGEKAYDICKQ
+1128 TMERWEKI
-1139 MIRAD
+1139 
-1144 IPAGVTQIEDGTFE
+1144 
-1158 YCSALQSVT
+1158 
-1167 IPAGVKQIGSNAF
+1167 
-1180 AGCSALETVKL
+1180 
-1191 PDSVAAIG
+1191 
-1199 AGAFARCTSL
+1199 
-1209 NSINVPDGVQ
+1209 
-1219 SIESNTFWQC
+1219 SIESNNNY
-1229 MSLKTIALPESVNQ
+1229 L
-1243 IGKSA
+1243 
-1248 FEGCYKL
+1248 
-1255 EQITMPAQLTELG
+1255 
-1268 ERAFCSCHSLQS
+1268 
-1280 ITIPNG
+1280 
-1286 ITSIGRYTFAYCE
+1286 
-1299 VLTSAVIPEG
+1299 
-1309 VTTVGE
+1309 
-1315 CAFEDCGKLYSLQIP
+1315 
-1330 AGVKQIGS
+1330 
-1338 DAFWDCSALETVKLP
+1338 
-1353 DSVAAIGAGAFARCT
+1353 
-1368 SLNSINVPDGVQS
+1368 LN
-1381 IESNTFWQCMSLKTI
+1381 
-1396 ALPESVNQIG
+1396 
-1406 KSAFEGCYKLEQI
+1406 
-1419 TMPAQLTE
+1419 
-1427 LGERAFCSCYSLQ
+1427 
-1440 SITIPNSITSI
+1440 
-1451 GRYTF
+1451 
-1456 CHCEMLT
+1456 
-1463 SAVIPEGVTTVGKY
+1463 
-1477 AFEDCI
+1477 
-1483 KLKTV
+1483 
-1488 NYGATKAKW
+1488 
-1497 NDISIDNQYDSNAPL
+1497 
-1512 LAATIHCT
+1512 ATIHCT
-1520 DGDIVPNTENSITTG
+1520 DGDILPTAENSITTG
-1535 TASTSGSK
+1535 AASASDSK

-1561 SRSDSDPLNADNLIY
+1561 SRSGSDPLNADNLIY

-1584 DGELTVPF
+1584 DGELAVPF

-1604 VACAQDDAS
+1604 VACAQDDAT
-1613 VDPDQPVEPGQPD
+1613 VDPGQPDKPNQPD
-1626 QPGEDKPSSGGDGGG
+1626 QPGGDKPGGDQPSSGDDGGG
-1641 AIILIGGVAAVA
+1641 AAIILIGGVAAVA
-1653 AVAGVVLLM
+1653 AVAGVALMM

-1677 ANATVQVLKG
+1677 ANATVQVLKNG
-1687 DTIKA
+1687 NVAAQT
-1692 ETVTDAN
+1692 TTDAN

-1722 QPVARTVD
+1722 QPAVRTVD

>member
-33 IVAVDE
+33 IVAVEE
-39 TDETSSS
+39 TDETSSP
-46 QLDEETARA
+46 QLDEETAKA

-124 TAMVKYIAK
+124 TAMVKYIVK

-176 GEVPEHYTV
+176 GEIPEHYTV

-190 DKEDHAPLCGEYTNA
+190 DKEDHAPLCKEYTNA

-225 RAVNLDDNRTTN
+225 RAVNLDDDRTTN

-247 LQEDELENGAGEN
+247 LQEDEPENGAGEN

-267 ENQIYQFENAST
+267 ENQIYQFENASA

-306 LEINGT
+306 FEINGT

-335 ENTTDE
+335 ENTTDK

-406 IKAAIELK
+406 IKAAIKLK

-420 NKMVSMSFPTTEK
+420 NKMVSLSFPMTEK
-433 FELEGSVEY
+433 FELEGAVEY
-442 KGEVLKFPKITLPVY
+442 KGELLKFPKITLPVY

-477 FKMESTQM
+477 FKMDSTQM

-496 QNISEAPVTS
+496 QDISEAPVTS

-575 FKITLGIGLKIL
+575 FKITLGVGLKIL

-670 EYRITAN
+670 EYRIIAN

-700 QGSTGGNPGT
+700 QGSIGGNPGT
-710 TEPDK
+710 PDPDK
-715 PNPDTPDED
+715 PDPDNPDPDPTPP
-724 EEYNISMGVLNIKKA
+724 S
-739 SVMVDYE
+739 E
-746 TADAAPWS
+746 T
-754 TERDAVTRVNVDKS
+754 
-768 ILRISRNA
+768 I
-776 LAQFA
+776 
-781 NLKEV
+781 
-786 YLNGVVTEVAEN
+786 VA
-798 AFANSTLLKDVYY
+798 
-811 AGTVAEW
+811 
-818 NAVQLG
+818 
-824 AGNDVLEKATIHCS
+824 
-838 DGVLAESGTCGE
+838 SGTCGD
-850 NVIWTLTTDG
+850 NLTWKLDDEGT
-860 LLTISGQGAMGTPD
+860 LTISGKGAMTEWVNSDSAPWKTYSNTINKVVIQPGVTSIGGHAFSKC
-874 KNWAYSSV
+874 KNL
-882 AVKKAVI
+882 
-889 KPGMTSVVSNAF
+889 TS
-901 MSCASLKEVVLPE
+901 
-914 GIETIGAQAFYNCYA
+914 IT
-929 LESVSIPE
+929 IPE
-937 GVREIGARCFYNCY
+937 GV
-951 KLTEAVLPQTVSAIG
+951 TSIG
-966 SAVFYHCSA
+966 SDA
-975 LKKVELPVQIT
+975 
-986 TMDTASMFSGCPQLT
+986 FSGCSSLT
-1001 EVQLPDG
+1001 SITIPEG
-1008 VTKIGAY
+1008 VTSIGEY
-1015 AFSECTSLTT
+1015 AFYACENLKSITIPKSVTSIGNYAFGGCSSLTSIT
-1025 VKVPESVTS
+1025 IPEGVTSIEGGVFYKCSSLTSITIPESVTS
-1034 IGESAFNRC
+1034 IGWYAFQGC
-1043 SNLENL
+1043 SSLTS
-1049 NLPAGITSMECKNT
+1049 ITIPE
-1063 FNRCKKLTAK
+1063 
-1073 IVVPDG
+1073 G
-1079 TTKIGDSTFQDCE
+1079 
-1092 ALTEIV
+1092 
-1098 LPDTVTEI
+1098 VTSI
-1106 GKNAFNG
+1106 GKNEFSG
-1113 CKNWSNPTIPSKVTS
+1113 CKNLTSITIPEGVTIIEAEAFRGCSSLTSITIPEGVTNIGENAFRGCSSLTSITIPKGVTSIEWGTFRGCSSLKSITIPERVTS
-1128 IGEKAYDICKQ
+1128 IGEYAFYACDGLI
-1139 MIRAD
+1139 D
-1144 IPAGVTQIEDGTFE
+1144 VTYHSTMERWEKI
-1158 YCSALQSVT
+1158 
-1167 IPAGVKQIGSNAF
+1167 
-1180 AGCSALETVKL
+1180 
-1191 PDSVAAIG
+1191 
-1199 AGAFARCTSL
+1199 
-1209 NSINVPDGVQ
+1209 
-1219 SIESNTFWQC
+1219 SIESNNYY
-1229 MSLKTIALPESVNQ
+1229 L
-1243 IGKSA
+1243 
-1248 FEGCYKL
+1248 
-1255 EQITMPAQLTELG
+1255 
-1268 ERAFCSCHSLQS
+1268 
-1280 ITIPNG
+1280 
-1286 ITSIGRYTFAYCE
+1286 
-1299 VLTSAVIPEG
+1299 
-1309 VTTVGE
+1309 
-1315 CAFEDCGKLYSLQIP
+1315 
-1330 AGVKQIGS
+1330 
-1338 DAFWDCSALETVKLP
+1338 
-1353 DSVAAIGAGAFARCT
+1353 
-1368 SLNSINVPDGVQS
+1368 LN
-1381 IESNTFWQCMSLKTI
+1381 
-1396 ALPESVNQIG
+1396 
-1406 KSAFEGCYKLEQI
+1406 
-1419 TMPAQLTE
+1419 
-1427 LGERAFCSCYSLQ
+1427 
-1440 SITIPNSITSI
+1440 
-1451 GRYTF
+1451 
-1456 CHCEMLT
+1456 
-1463 SAVIPEGVTTVGKY
+1463 
-1477 AFEDCI
+1477 
-1483 KLKTV
+1483 
-1488 NYGATKAKW
+1488 
-1497 NDISIDNQYDSNAPL
+1497 
-1512 LAATIHCT
+1512 ATIHCT

-1561 SRSDSDPLNADNLIY
+1561 SRSGSDPLNADNLIY

-1592 ITAADAAEMTYV
+1592 RTAADAAEMTYV
-1604 VACAQDDAS
+1604 VACAQDDAT
-1613 VDPDQPVEPGQPD
+1613 VDPSQPDKPDQPD
-1626 QPGEDKPSSGGDGGG
+1626 QPGGDQPSSGGDGGG
-1641 AIILIGGVAAVA
+1641 AAIILIGGVAAVA
-1653 AVAGVVLLM
+1653 AVAGVALLM

-1677 ANATVQVLKG
+1677 ANATVQVLKNG
-1687 DTIKA
+1687 NVAAQT
-1692 ETVTDAN
+1692 TTDAN

-1722 QPVARTVD
+1722 QPVTRTVD

>member
-33 IVAVDE
+33 IVAVEE
-39 TDETSSS
+39 TDENASS
-46 QLDEETARA
+46 QLDKETVRA
-55 IASDPFLQAAYAQTE
+55 IVSDPFLQAAYAQTE
-70 QEQTGQAEVDTSNM
+70 QTQTGQAEVDTSNV

-225 RAVNLDDNRTTN
+225 RAVNLDDDRTTN

-306 LEINGT
+306 FEINGT

-406 IKAAIELK
+406 IKAAIKLK

-420 NKMVSMSFPTTEK
+420 NKMVSLSFPMTEK
-433 FELEGSVEY
+433 FELEGAVEY
-442 KGEVLKFPKITLPVY
+442 KGELLKFPKITLPVY

-477 FKMESTQM
+477 FKMDSTQM

-496 QNISEAPVTS
+496 QDISEAPVTS

-575 FKITLGIGLKIL
+575 FKLTLGVSLKIL

-670 EYRITAN
+670 EYRIIAN

-710 TEPDK
+710 TEPEETIVASGTCGDDLTWKLGDK
-715 PNPDTPDED
+715 GTLTISGTGEMYNYSMADAPWKEQKDLISALVVENGATSIGSSTFDGYTSLKSIKLASTVKSIGNNAFSNTGITSLNLPEGLESIGIGAFYNCEKMTELKLPESLTTLNNGAFAFCKGLTAVTLPSKITFIGALAF
-724 EEYNISMGVLNIKKA
+724 EECTGLTSITIPENVTEIRNQAFYYCTALTMVELPKA
-739 SVMVDYE
+739 LQTVGDNAFYE
-746 TADAAPWS
+746 T
-754 TERDAVTRVNVDKS
+754 K
-768 ILRISRNA
+768 L
-776 LAQFA
+776 Q
-781 NLKEV
+781 
-786 YLNGVVTEVAEN
+786 
-798 AFANSTLLKDVYY
+798 DVYY
-811 AGTVAEW
+811 AGTEEDWGKIAIGVKNEPLT
-818 NAVQLG
+818 NANLHCMG
-824 AGNDVLEKATIHCS
+824 AV
-838 DGVLAESGTCGE
+838 VVVSGTCGDA
-850 NVIWTLTTDG
+850 LTWKLDSKNT
-860 LLTISGQGAMGTPD
+860 LTISGTGAMTDYTKSG
-874 KNWAYSSV
+874 V
-882 AVKKAVI
+882 APWNEDYEEIGFVVI
-889 KPGMTSVVSNAF
+889 ENGVT
-901 MSCASLKEVVLPE
+901 
-914 GIETIGAQAFYNCYA
+914 TIGEYAFENCTL
-929 LESVSIPE
+929 LESVAIPDSVE
-937 GVREIGARCFYNCY
+937 KIGKYAF
-951 KLTEAVLPQTVSAIG
+951 SD
-966 SAVFYHCSA
+966 CSA
-975 LKKVELPVQIT
+975 LKRISLPN
-986 TMDTASMFSGCPQLT
+986 
-1001 EVQLPDG
+1001 
-1008 VTKIGAY
+1008 
-1015 AFSECTSLTT
+1015 
-1025 VKVPESVTS
+1025 S
-1034 IGESAFNRC
+1034 IAQ
-1043 SNLENL
+1043 
-1049 NLPAGITSMECKNT
+1049 
-1063 FNRCKKLTAK
+1063 
-1073 IVVPDG
+1073 
-1079 TTKIGDSTFQDCE
+1079 IGDH
-1092 ALTEIV
+1092 
-1098 LPDTVTEI
+1098 
-1106 GKNAFNG
+1106 AF
-1113 CKNWSNPTIPSKVTS
+1113 
-1128 IGEKAYDICKQ
+1128 
-1139 MIRAD
+1139 RAS
-1144 IPAGVTQIEDGTFE
+1144 GLEV
-1158 YCSALQSVT
+1158 
-1167 IPAGVKQIGSNAF
+1167 VK
-1180 AGCSALETVKL
+1180 
-1191 PDSVAAIG
+1191 
-1199 AGAFARCTSL
+1199 
-1209 NSINVPDGVQ
+1209 
-1219 SIESNTFWQC
+1219 
-1229 MSLKTIALPESVNQ
+1229 
-1243 IGKSA
+1243 
-1248 FEGCYKL
+1248 
-1255 EQITMPAQLTELG
+1255 
-1268 ERAFCSCHSLQS
+1268 
-1280 ITIPNG
+1280 
-1286 ITSIGRYTFAYCE
+1286 
-1299 VLTSAVIPEG
+1299 IPEG
-1309 VTTVGE
+1309 VTLLGDGT
-1315 CAFEDCGKLYSLQIP
+1315 
-1330 AGVKQIGS
+1330 
-1338 DAFWDCSALETVKLP
+1338 
-1353 DSVAAIGAGAFARCT
+1353 FARCPNLQT
-1368 SLNSINVPDGVQS
+1368 VELPSTLQTIRENAFIGSGLNKIV
-1381 IESNTFWQCMSLKTI
+1381 
-1396 ALPESVNQIG
+1396 LPENLKYIG
-1406 KSAFEGCYKLEQI
+1406 YECFYECTNLEEIKIPDSTLDYAVFEGCSSLKKVTLSKGLKRINQN
-1419 TMPAQLTE
+1419 MFSMCHNLTE
-1427 LGERAFCSCYSLQ
+1427 
-1440 SITIPNSITSI
+1440 ITIPDSITYIGEGGFFRCEKLKDVYYTGTKNAWNSILISPN
-1451 GRYTF
+1451 
-1456 CHCEMLT
+1456 
-1463 SAVIPEGVTTVGKY
+1463 A
-1477 AFEDCI
+1477 
-1483 KLKTV
+1483 
-1488 NYGATKAKW
+1488 NY
-1497 NDISIDNQYDSNAPL
+1497 PL
-1512 LAATIHCT
+1512 STATIHCT
-1520 DGDIVPNTENSITTG
+1520 DGDILPTSTASENSITTG
-1535 TASTSGSK
+1535 TASASGSK

-1549 NAKAGKEYVVLV
+1549 DAKAGKEYVVLV
-1561 SRSDSDPLNADNLIY
+1561 SRSGSDPLNADNLIY

-1584 DGELTVPF
+1584 DGELAVPF

-1604 VACAQDDAS
+1604 VACAQDDA
-1613 VDPDQPVEPGQPD
+1613 PVEPD
-1626 QPGEDKPSSGGDGGG
+1626 QPGGDEPSSGDDGGG
-1641 AIILIGGVAAVA
+1641 AAIILIGGVAAVA

-1687 DTIKA
+1687 DAVKA

-1722 QPVARTVD
+1722 QPVTRTVD

>member
-20 MAAFAAADSDAAS
+20 AAAFAAADSDAAS
-33 IVAVDE
+33 IVAVEE
-39 TDETSSS
+39 TDETSSP

-176 GEVPEHYTV
+176 GEIPEHYTV

-190 DKEDHAPLCGEYTNA
+190 DKEDHAPLCKEYTNA

-225 RAVNLDDNRTTN
+225 RAVNLDDDRTTN

-247 LQEDELENGAGEN
+247 LQEDEPENGAGEN

-279 ELLNL
+279 ELRNL

-306 LEINGT
+306 FEINGT

-335 ENTTDE
+335 ENTTDK

-406 IKAAIELK
+406 IKAAIKLK

-420 NKMVSMSFPTTEK
+420 NKMVSLSFPMTEK
-433 FELEGSVEY
+433 FELEGAVEY
-442 KGEVLKFPKITLPVY
+442 KGELLKFPKITLPVY

-477 FKMESTQM
+477 FKMDSTQM

-575 FKITLGIGLKIL
+575 FKITLGVSLKIL

-660 GNSTVYLPER
+660 GNSTVYLPGR
-670 EYRITAN
+670 EYRIIAD

-690 RGTTVNIDLE
+690 RGITVDIDLE

-710 TEPDK
+710 TD
-715 PNPDTPDED
+715 PDTPDPD
-724 EEYNISMGVLNIKKA
+724 KPDPDNPDPDPTPPS
-739 SVMVDYE
+739 E
-746 TADAAPWS
+746 T
-754 TERDAVTRVNVDKS
+754 
-768 ILRISRNA
+768 I
-776 LAQFA
+776 
-781 NLKEV
+781 
-786 YLNGVVTEVAEN
+786 VA
-798 AFANSTLLKDVYY
+798 
-811 AGTVAEW
+811 
-818 NAVQLG
+818 
-824 AGNDVLEKATIHCS
+824 
-838 DGVLAESGTCGE
+838 SGTCGD
-850 NVIWTLTTDG
+850 NLTWKLDDEGT
-860 LLTISGQGAMGTPD
+860 LTISGKGAMTEWVNSDSAPWKTYSNTINKVVIQPGVTSIGGHAFSKC
-874 KNWAYSSV
+874 KNL
-882 AVKKAVI
+882 
-889 KPGMTSVVSNAF
+889 TS
-901 MSCASLKEVVLPE
+901 
-914 GIETIGAQAFYNCYA
+914 IT
-929 LESVSIPE
+929 IPE
-937 GVREIGARCFYNCY
+937 GV
-951 KLTEAVLPQTVSAIG
+951 TSIG
-966 SAVFYHCSA
+966 SDA
-975 LKKVELPVQIT
+975 
-986 TMDTASMFSGCPQLT
+986 FSGCSSLT
-1001 EVQLPDG
+1001 SITIPEG
-1008 VTKIGAY
+1008 VTSIGEY
-1015 AFSECTSLTT
+1015 AFYACENLKSITIPKSVTSIGNYAFGGCSSLTSIT
-1025 VKVPESVTS
+1025 IPEGVTSIEGGVFYKCSSLTSITIPESVTS
-1034 IGESAFNRC
+1034 IGWYAFQGC
-1043 SNLENL
+1043 SSLTS
-1049 NLPAGITSMECKNT
+1049 ITIPE
-1063 FNRCKKLTAK
+1063 
-1073 IVVPDG
+1073 G
-1079 TTKIGDSTFQDCE
+1079 
-1092 ALTEIV
+1092 
-1098 LPDTVTEI
+1098 VTSI
-1106 GKNAFNG
+1106 GKNEFSG
-1113 CKNWSNPTIPSKVTS
+1113 CKNLTSITIPEGVTIIEAEAFRGCSSLTSITIPEGVTNIGENAFRGCSSLTSITIPKGVTSIEWGTFRGCSSLKSITIPERVTS
-1128 IGEKAYDICKQ
+1128 IGEYAFYACDGLI
-1139 MIRAD
+1139 D
-1144 IPAGVTQIEDGTFE
+1144 VTYHSTMERWEKI
-1158 YCSALQSVT
+1158 
-1167 IPAGVKQIGSNAF
+1167 
-1180 AGCSALETVKL
+1180 
-1191 PDSVAAIG
+1191 
-1199 AGAFARCTSL
+1199 
-1209 NSINVPDGVQ
+1209 
-1219 SIESNTFWQC
+1219 SIESNNYY
-1229 MSLKTIALPESVNQ
+1229 L
-1243 IGKSA
+1243 
-1248 FEGCYKL
+1248 
-1255 EQITMPAQLTELG
+1255 
-1268 ERAFCSCHSLQS
+1268 
-1280 ITIPNG
+1280 
-1286 ITSIGRYTFAYCE
+1286 
-1299 VLTSAVIPEG
+1299 
-1309 VTTVGE
+1309 
-1315 CAFEDCGKLYSLQIP
+1315 
-1330 AGVKQIGS
+1330 
-1338 DAFWDCSALETVKLP
+1338 
-1353 DSVAAIGAGAFARCT
+1353 
-1368 SLNSINVPDGVQS
+1368 LN
-1381 IESNTFWQCMSLKTI
+1381 
-1396 ALPESVNQIG
+1396 
-1406 KSAFEGCYKLEQI
+1406 
-1419 TMPAQLTE
+1419 
-1427 LGERAFCSCYSLQ
+1427 
-1440 SITIPNSITSI
+1440 
-1451 GRYTF
+1451 
-1456 CHCEMLT
+1456 
-1463 SAVIPEGVTTVGKY
+1463 
-1477 AFEDCI
+1477 
-1483 KLKTV
+1483 
-1488 NYGATKAKW
+1488 
-1497 NDISIDNQYDSNAPL
+1497 
-1512 LAATIHCT
+1512 ATIHCT

-1535 TASTSGSK
+1535 TASTSDSK
-1543 FQATFA
+1543 FQAAFA
-1549 NAKAGKEYVVLV
+1549 EAKAGKEYVVLV
-1561 SRSDSDPLNADNLIY
+1561 SRSGSDPLNADNLIY

-1584 DGELTVPF
+1584 DGELAVPF

-1604 VACAQDDAS
+1604 VACAQDDAP
-1613 VDPDQPVEPGQPD
+1613 VDPGQPDKPNQPDQPD
-1626 QPGEDKPSSGGDGGG
+1626 QPGGDQPSSGDDGGG
-1641 AIILIGGVAAVA
+1641 AAIILIGGVAAVA
-1653 AVAGVVLLM
+1653 AVAGVALMM

-1677 ANATVQVLKG
+1677 ANATVQVLKNG
-1687 DTIKA
+1687 NVAAQT
-1692 ETVTDAN
+1692 TTDAN

-1711 TLRVQWTDASG
+1711 TMRVQWADASG
-1722 QPVARTVD
+1722 QPVTRTVD

>member
-15 LNIAP
+15 LNIVP

-33 IVAVDE
+33 IVAVEE
-39 TDETSSS
+39 TDETSSP

-70 QEQTGQAEVDTSNM
+70 QEQTGQAEVDTSNV

-176 GEVPEHYTV
+176 GEIPEHYTV

-190 DKEDHAPLCGEYTNA
+190 DKEDHAPLCKEYTNA

-225 RAVNLDDNRTTN
+225 RAVNLDDDRTTN

-247 LQEDELENGAGEN
+247 LQEDEPENGAGEN

-306 LEINGT
+306 FEINGT

-335 ENTTDE
+335 ENTTDK

-406 IKAAIELK
+406 IKAAIKLK

-420 NKMVSMSFPTTEK
+420 NKMVSLSFPMTEK
-433 FELEGSVEY
+433 FELEGAVEY
-442 KGEVLKFPKITLPVY
+442 KGELLKFPKITLPVY

-477 FKMESTQM
+477 FKMDSTQM

-575 FKITLGIGLKIL
+575 FKITLGVSLKIL

-660 GNSTVYLPER
+660 GNSTVYLPGR
-670 EYRITAN
+670 EYRIIAD

-690 RGTTVNIDLE
+690 RGITVDIDLE

-710 TEPDK
+710 TEPEETIVASGTCGDDLTWK
-715 PNPDTPDED
+715 LGNKGTLTISGTGEMYNYSMADAPWKEQKDLISALVVENGATSIGSSTFDGYTSLKSIKLASTVKSIGNNAFSNTGITSLDLPEGMESIGLGAFYNCEKMTELKLPESLTTLNNGAFAFCKGLTAVTLPNKITFIGALAF
-724 EEYNISMGVLNIKKA
+724 EECTGLTSITIPENVTEIRNQAFYYCTALTMVELPKA
-739 SVMVDYE
+739 LQTVGDNAFYE
-746 TADAAPWS
+746 T
-754 TERDAVTRVNVDKS
+754 K
-768 ILRISRNA
+768 L
-776 LAQFA
+776 Q
-781 NLKEV
+781 
-786 YLNGVVTEVAEN
+786 
-798 AFANSTLLKDVYY
+798 DVYY
-811 AGTVAEW
+811 AGTEEDWGKIAIGLKNEPLT
-818 NAVQLG
+818 NANLHCMG
-824 AGNDVLEKATIHCS
+824 AVVVI
-838 DGVLAESGTCGE
+838 SGTCGGA
-850 NVIWTLTTDG
+850 LTWKLDSKGT
-860 LLTISGQGAMGTPD
+860 LTISGTGAMTDYTKSG
-874 KNWAYSSV
+874 V
-882 AVKKAVI
+882 APWNKDYEEIRFVVI
-889 KPGMTSVVSNAF
+889 ENGVT
-901 MSCASLKEVVLPE
+901 
-914 GIETIGAQAFYNCYA
+914 TIGEYAFENCTL
-929 LESVSIPE
+929 LESVAISDSVE
-937 GVREIGARCFYNCY
+937 KIGKYAF
-951 KLTEAVLPQTVSAIG
+951 SG
-966 SAVFYHCSA
+966 CSA
-975 LKKVELPVQIT
+975 LKRI
-986 TMDTASMFSGCPQLT
+986 S
-1001 EVQLPDG
+1001 
-1008 VTKIGAY
+1008 
-1015 AFSECTSLTT
+1015 
-1025 VKVPESVTS
+1025 
-1034 IGESAFNRC
+1034 
-1043 SNLENL
+1043 
-1049 NLPAGITSMECKNT
+1049 
-1063 FNRCKKLTAK
+1063 
-1073 IVVPDG
+1073 
-1079 TTKIGDSTFQDCE
+1079 
-1092 ALTEIV
+1092 
-1098 LPDTVTEI
+1098 
-1106 GKNAFNG
+1106 
-1113 CKNWSNPTIPSKVTS
+1113 
-1128 IGEKAYDICKQ
+1128 
-1139 MIRAD
+1139 
-1144 IPAGVTQIEDGTFE
+1144 
-1158 YCSALQSVT
+1158 
-1167 IPAGVKQIGSNAF
+1167 
-1180 AGCSALETVKL
+1180 L
-1191 PDSVAAIG
+1191 PDS
-1199 AGAFARCTSL
+1199 
-1209 NSINVPDGVQ
+1209 
-1219 SIESNTFWQC
+1219 
-1229 MSLKTIALPESVNQ
+1229 IAQ
-1243 IGKSA
+1243 IGDHA
-1248 FEGCYKL
+1248 FRASGL
-1255 EQITMPAQLTELG
+1255 E
-1268 ERAFCSCHSLQS
+1268 
-1280 ITIPNG
+1280 
-1286 ITSIGRYTFAYCE
+1286 
-1299 VLTSAVIPEG
+1299 AVKIPEG
-1309 VTTVGE
+1309 VTLLGEGMFARCPNLQTVE
-1315 CAFEDCGKLYSLQIP
+1315 LPSTLQTIRENAF
-1330 AGVKQIGS
+1330 IGS
-1338 DAFWDCSALETVKLP
+1338 GLNKIILPENLKYIGYECFYECTNLEEIKIP
-1353 DSVAAIGAGAFARCT
+1353 DSV
-1368 SLNSINVPDGVQS
+1368 
-1381 IESNTFWQCMSLKTI
+1381 TI
-1396 ALPESVNQIG
+1396 LDYSV
-1406 KSAFEGCYKLEQI
+1406 FEGCSSLKKVTLSKGLKRISQ
-1419 TMPAQLTE
+1419 TMFAMCHNLTE
-1427 LGERAFCSCYSLQ
+1427 
-1440 SITIPNSITSI
+1440 ITIPDSITYI
-1451 GRYTF
+1451 G
-1456 CHCEMLT
+1456 
-1463 SAVIPEGVTTVGKY
+1463 EG
-1477 AFEDCI
+1477 AFFQCK
-1483 KLKTV
+1483 KLKDVYYT
-1488 NYGATKAKW
+1488 GSQKKW
-1497 NDISIDNQYDSNAPL
+1497 GKLQTNAAVDFITWVA
-1512 LAATIHCT
+1512 AATIHCT
-1520 DGDIVPNTENSITTG
+1520 DGDILPTSTASENSITTG
-1535 TASTSGSK
+1535 TASASDSK

-1561 SRSDSDPLNADNLIY
+1561 SRSDSDPLSADNLIY

-1584 DGELTVPF
+1584 DGELAVPF

-1604 VACAQDDAS
+1604 VACAQDDAT
-1613 VDPDQPVEPGQPD
+1613 VEPGQPD
-1626 QPGEDKPSSGGDGGG
+1626 KPNQPGQPDQPSSGDDGGG
-1641 AIILIGGVAAVA
+1641 AAIILIGGVAAVA
-1653 AVAGVVLLM
+1653 AVAGVALMM

-1677 ANATVQVLKG
+1677 ANATVQVLKNG
-1687 DTIKA
+1687 NVAAQT
-1692 ETVTDAN
+1692 TTDAN

-1711 TLRVQWTDASG
+1711 TMRVQWTDASG
-1722 QPVARTVD
+1722 QPVTRTVD

>member
-20 MAAFAAADSDAAS
+20 AAAFAAADSDAAS
-33 IVAVDE
+33 IVAVEE
-39 TDETSSS
+39 TDETSSP

-133 KDANLVVGIYTD
+133 KDADLVVGIYTD

-176 GEVPEHYTV
+176 GEIPEHYTV

-190 DKEDHAPLCGEYTNA
+190 DKEDHAPLCKEYTNA

-225 RAVNLDDNRTTN
+225 RAVNLDDDRTTN

-247 LQEDELENGAGEN
+247 LQEDEPENGAGEN

-306 LEINGT
+306 FEINGT

-335 ENTTDE
+335 ENTTDK

-406 IKAAIELK
+406 IKAAIKLK

-420 NKMVSMSFPTTEK
+420 NKMVSLSFPMTEK
-433 FELEGSVEY
+433 FELEGAVEY
-442 KGEVLKFPKITLPVY
+442 KGELLKFPKITLPVY

-477 FKMESTQM
+477 FKMDSTQM

-575 FKITLGIGLKIL
+575 FKITLGVSLKIL

-660 GNSTVYLPER
+660 GNSTVYLPGR
-670 EYRITAN
+670 EYRIIAD

-690 RGTTVNIDLE
+690 RGITVDIDLE

-710 TEPDK
+710 TEPEETIVASGTCGDDLTWKLGDK
-715 PNPDTPDED
+715 GTLTISGTGEMYNYSMADAPWKEQKDLISALVVENGATSIGSSTFDGYTSLKSIKLASTVKSIGNNAFSNTGITSLDLPEGMESIGIGAFYNCEKMTELKLPESLTTLNNGAFAFCKGLTAVTLPNKITFIGALAF
-724 EEYNISMGVLNIKKA
+724 EECTGLTSITIPENVTEIRNQAFYYCTALTMVELPKA
-739 SVMVDYE
+739 LQTVGDNAFYE
-746 TADAAPWS
+746 T
-754 TERDAVTRVNVDKS
+754 K
-768 ILRISRNA
+768 L
-776 LAQFA
+776 Q
-781 NLKEV
+781 
-786 YLNGVVTEVAEN
+786 
-798 AFANSTLLKDVYY
+798 DVYY
-811 AGTVAEW
+811 AGTEEDWGKIAIGLKNEPLT
-818 NAVQLG
+818 NANLHCMG
-824 AGNDVLEKATIHCS
+824 AVVVI
-838 DGVLAESGTCGE
+838 SGTCGGA
-850 NVIWTLTTDG
+850 LTWKLDSKGT
-860 LLTISGQGAMGTPD
+860 LTISGTGAMTDYTKSG
-874 KNWAYSSV
+874 V
-882 AVKKAVI
+882 APWNKDCEEIRFVVI
-889 KPGMTSVVSNAF
+889 ENGVT
-901 MSCASLKEVVLPE
+901 
-914 GIETIGAQAFYNCYA
+914 TIGEYAFENCTL
-929 LESVSIPE
+929 LESVVISDSVE
-937 GVREIGARCFYNCY
+937 KIGKYAF
-951 KLTEAVLPQTVSAIG
+951 SG
-966 SAVFYHCSA
+966 CSA
-975 LKKVELPVQIT
+975 LKRI
-986 TMDTASMFSGCPQLT
+986 S
-1001 EVQLPDG
+1001 
-1008 VTKIGAY
+1008 
-1015 AFSECTSLTT
+1015 
-1025 VKVPESVTS
+1025 
-1034 IGESAFNRC
+1034 
-1043 SNLENL
+1043 
-1049 NLPAGITSMECKNT
+1049 
-1063 FNRCKKLTAK
+1063 
-1073 IVVPDG
+1073 
-1079 TTKIGDSTFQDCE
+1079 
-1092 ALTEIV
+1092 
-1098 LPDTVTEI
+1098 
-1106 GKNAFNG
+1106 
-1113 CKNWSNPTIPSKVTS
+1113 
-1128 IGEKAYDICKQ
+1128 
-1139 MIRAD
+1139 
-1144 IPAGVTQIEDGTFE
+1144 
-1158 YCSALQSVT
+1158 
-1167 IPAGVKQIGSNAF
+1167 
-1180 AGCSALETVKL
+1180 L
-1191 PDSVAAIG
+1191 PDS
-1199 AGAFARCTSL
+1199 
-1209 NSINVPDGVQ
+1209 
-1219 SIESNTFWQC
+1219 
-1229 MSLKTIALPESVNQ
+1229 IAQ
-1243 IGKSA
+1243 IGDYA
-1248 FEGCYKL
+1248 FRASGL
-1255 EQITMPAQLTELG
+1255 E
-1268 ERAFCSCHSLQS
+1268 
-1280 ITIPNG
+1280 
-1286 ITSIGRYTFAYCE
+1286 
-1299 VLTSAVIPEG
+1299 AVKIPEG
-1309 VTTVGE
+1309 VTLLGEGMFARCPNLQTVE
-1315 CAFEDCGKLYSLQIP
+1315 LPSTLQTIREIAF
-1330 AGVKQIGS
+1330 IGS
-1338 DAFWDCSALETVKLP
+1338 GLNKIILPENLKYIGYECFYECTNLEEIKIP
-1353 DSVAAIGAGAFARCT
+1353 DSVTTLNYSEFEGCSSLKKVTLSKGLKSINQTMFARCH
-1368 SLNSINVPDGVQS
+1368 N
-1381 IESNTFWQCMSLKTI
+1381 
-1396 ALPESVNQIG
+1396 
-1406 KSAFEGCYKLEQI
+1406 
-1419 TMPAQLTE
+1419 LTE
-1427 LGERAFCSCYSLQ
+1427 
-1440 SITIPNSITSI
+1440 ITIPDSITYI
-1451 GRYTF
+1451 G
-1456 CHCEMLT
+1456 
-1463 SAVIPEGVTTVGKY
+1463 EG
-1477 AFEDCI
+1477 AFFQCK
-1483 KLKTV
+1483 KLKDVYYT
-1488 NYGATKAKW
+1488 GSQKKW
-1497 NDISIDNQYDSNAPL
+1497 GKLQTNAAVDFITWVA
-1512 LAATIHCT
+1512 AATIHCT
-1520 DGDIVPNTENSITTG
+1520 DGDILPTAENSITTG
-1535 TASTSGSK
+1535 TASTSDSK

-1549 NAKAGKEYVVLV
+1549 DAKAGKEYVVLV

-1584 DGELTVPF
+1584 DGELAVPF

-1604 VACAQDDAS
+1604 VACAQDDA
-1613 VDPDQPVEPGQPD
+1613 PVEPGQPD
-1626 QPGEDKPSSGGDGGG
+1626 KPDQPDKPGGDQPSSDDGGG
-1641 AIILIGGVAAVA
+1641 AAIILIGGVAAVA
-1653 AVAGVVLLM
+1653 AVAGVALMM

-1677 ANATVQVLKG
+1677 ANATVQVLKNG
-1687 DTIKA
+1687 NVAAQT
-1692 ETVTDAN
+1692 TTDAN

-1711 TLRVQWTDASG
+1711 TMRVQWTDASG
-1722 QPVARTVD
+1722 QPVTRTVD

>member
-20 MAAFAAADSDAAS
+20 AAAFAAADSDAAS
-33 IVAVDE
+33 IVAVEE
-39 TDETSSS
+39 TDETSSP

-176 GEVPEHYTV
+176 GEIPEHYTV

-190 DKEDHAPLCGEYTNA
+190 DKEDHAPLCKEYTNA

-225 RAVNLDDNRTTN
+225 RAVNLDDDRTTN

-247 LQEDELENGAGEN
+247 LQEDEPENGAGEN

-279 ELLNL
+279 ELRNL

-306 LEINGT
+306 FEINGT

-335 ENTTDE
+335 ENTTDK

-406 IKAAIELK
+406 IKAAIKLK

-420 NKMVSMSFPTTEK
+420 NKMVSLSFPMTEK
-433 FELEGSVEY
+433 FELEGAVEY
-442 KGEVLKFPKITLPVY
+442 KGELLKFPKITLPVY

-477 FKMESTQM
+477 FKMDSTQM

-575 FKITLGIGLKIL
+575 FKITLGVSLKIL

-660 GNSTVYLPER
+660 GNSTVYLPGR
-670 EYRITAN
+670 EYRIIAD

-690 RGTTVNIDLE
+690 RGITVDIDLE

-710 TEPDK
+710 TD
-715 PNPDTPDED
+715 PDTPDPD
-724 EEYNISMGVLNIKKA
+724 KPDPDNPDPDPTPPS
-739 SVMVDYE
+739 E
-746 TADAAPWS
+746 T
-754 TERDAVTRVNVDKS
+754 
-768 ILRISRNA
+768 I
-776 LAQFA
+776 
-781 NLKEV
+781 
-786 YLNGVVTEVAEN
+786 VA
-798 AFANSTLLKDVYY
+798 
-811 AGTVAEW
+811 
-818 NAVQLG
+818 
-824 AGNDVLEKATIHCS
+824 
-838 DGVLAESGTCGE
+838 SGTCGD
-850 NVIWTLTTDG
+850 NLTWKLDDEGT
-860 LLTISGQGAMGTPD
+860 LTISGKGAMTEWVNIDSAPW
-874 KNWAYSSV
+874 KTYSNTINKV
-882 AVKKAVI
+882 VI
-889 KPGMTSVVSNAF
+889 QPGVTSIGKNAF
-901 MSCASLKEVVLPE
+901 SLCTNLESITIPKSVTSIGWGAFQECGSLKS
-914 GIETIGAQAFYNCYA
+914 IT
-929 LESVSIPE
+929 IPE
-937 GVREIGARCFYNCY
+937 GVTSIER
-951 KLTEAVLPQTVSAIG
+951 S
-966 SAVFYHCSA
+966 VFYECSSLTSITIPKSVTSIGWSA
-975 LKKVELPVQIT
+975 FQGCSSLKSIT
-986 TMDTASMFSGCPQLT
+986 IP
-1001 EVQLPDG
+1001 EG
-1008 VTKIGAY
+1008 VTSIEWGA
-1015 AFSECTSLTT
+1015 FQGCSSLMSITI
-1025 VKVPESVTS
+1025 PESVTS
-1034 IGESAFNRC
+1034 IGEDAFYGC
-1043 SNLENL
+1043 ENL
-1049 NLPAGITSMECKNT
+1049 
-1063 FNRCKKLTAK
+1063 R
-1073 IVVPDG
+1073 
-1079 TTKIGDSTFQDCE
+1079 
-1092 ALTEIV
+1092 
-1098 LPDTVTEI
+1098 
-1106 GKNAFNG
+1106 
-1113 CKNWSNPTIPSKVTS
+1113 
-1128 IGEKAYDICKQ
+1128 
-1139 MIRAD
+1139 
-1144 IPAGVTQIEDGTFE
+1144 
-1158 YCSALQSVT
+1158 
-1167 IPAGVKQIGSNAF
+1167 
-1180 AGCSALETVKL
+1180 
-1191 PDSVAAIG
+1191 
-1199 AGAFARCTSL
+1199 
-1209 NSINVPDGVQ
+1209 
-1219 SIESNTFWQC
+1219 
-1229 MSLKTIALPESVNQ
+1229 
-1243 IGKSA
+1243 
-1248 FEGCYKL
+1248 
-1255 EQITMPAQLTELG
+1255 
-1268 ERAFCSCHSLQS
+1268 S
-1280 ITIPNG
+1280 IT
-1286 ITSIGRYTFAYCE
+1286 
-1299 VLTSAVIPEG
+1299 IPEG
-1309 VTTVGE
+1309 VTSIGWK
-1315 CAFEDCGKLYSLQIP
+1315 AFKG
-1330 AGVKQIGS
+1330 
-1338 DAFWDCSALETVKLP
+1338 CSRL
-1353 DSVAAIGAGAFARCT
+1353 
-1368 SLNSINVPDGVQS
+1368 
-1381 IESNTFWQCMSLKTI
+1381 M
-1396 ALPESVNQIG
+1396 
-1406 KSAFEGCYKLEQI
+1406 
-1419 TMPAQLTE
+1419 
-1427 LGERAFCSCYSLQ
+1427 
-1440 SITIPNSITSI
+1440 SIT
-1451 GRYTF
+1451 
-1456 CHCEMLT
+1456 
-1463 SAVIPEGVTTVGKY
+1463 IPEGVTSIGDS
-1477 AFEDCI
+1477 AFEDCRGLTSISLPESVI
-1483 KLKTV
+1483 KIGNYAFKSTALTGKFVIPSGVTKIGDGLFENCQKLTEVVIPDGITFIGPYAFKYTGITSFVIPDGIRTINVDTFYGTRLDRITIPVSVTAINPSAFGNEYV
-1488 NYGATKAKW
+1488 NGYVKEVHYTGTKSDWSRIGVGGA
-1497 NDISIDNQYDSNAPL
+1497 NERL
-1512 LAATIHCT
+1512 REATIHCT

-1535 TASTSGSK
+1535 TASASDSK

-1549 NAKAGKEYVVLV
+1549 DAKAGKEYVVLV
-1561 SRSDSDPLNADNLIY
+1561 SRSGSDPLNADNLIY

-1584 DGELTVPF
+1584 DGELAVPF

-1604 VACAQDDAS
+1604 VACAQDDAT
-1613 VDPDQPVEPGQPD
+1613 VDPSQPDKPNQPGQPD
-1626 QPGEDKPSSGGDGGG
+1626 QPSSGDDGGG
-1641 AIILIGGVAAVA
+1641 AAIILIGGVAAVA
-1653 AVAGVVLLM
+1653 AVAGVALMM

-1677 ANATVQVLKG
+1677 ANATVQVLKNG
-1687 DTIKA
+1687 NVAAQT
-1692 ETVTDAN
+1692 TTDAN

-1722 QPVARTVD
+1722 QPAVRTVD

>member
-20 MAAFAAADSDAAS
+20 VAAFAAADSDAAS

-39 TDETSSS
+39 TSSP

-99 LGMDGENGSDL
+99 LGIDGENGSDL

-225 RAVNLDDNRTTN
+225 RAVNLDDDRTTN

-242 QGVIL
+242 QGVML

-267 ENQIYQFENAST
+267 ENQIYQIENAST

-284 KQGNIIVY
+284 KQGSIIVC

-306 LEINGT
+306 FEINGT

-406 IKAAIELK
+406 IKAAIKLK

-420 NKMVSMSFPTTEK
+420 NKMVSLSFPMTEK

-442 KGEVLKFPKITLPVY
+442 KGEILKFPKITLPVY

-496 QNISEAPVTS
+496 QDISEAPVTS

-548 AEERLGDQGTGL
+548 AEERLGNQGTGL

-575 FKITLGIGLKIL
+575 FKLTLGVGLKIL

-625 LTLKAGKAGAGAT
+625 LTLKAGKAGAGTT

-645 SDTSSLYTETTLDAD
+645 SDTSSLYTETILDAD

-670 EYRITAN
+670 EYRIIVN

-710 TEPDK
+710 TEPDT
-715 PNPDTPDED
+715 PDAPTNPDIPT
-724 EEYNISMGVLNIKKA
+724 G
-739 SVMVDYE
+739 
-746 TADAAPWS
+746 
-754 TERDAVTRVNVDKS
+754 
-768 ILRISRNA
+768 
-776 LAQFA
+776 
-781 NLKEV
+781 
-786 YLNGVVTEVAEN
+786 
-798 AFANSTLLKDVYY
+798 
-811 AGTVAEW
+811 GTVVASGSC
-818 NAVQLG
+818 G
-824 AGNDVLEKATIHCS
+824 AKGDNLT
-838 DGVLAESGTCGE
+838 
-850 NVIWTLTTDG
+850 WTLDDNG
-860 LLTISGQGAMGTPD
+860 LLTISGTGEMASRCTWSASGVDYSNSIKYVWIKNGVTSIGA
-874 KNWAYSSV
+874 
-882 AVKKAVI
+882 
-889 KPGMTSVVSNAF
+889 NAF
-901 MSCASLKEVVLPE
+901 SVLLNSKLMIVEIPDSVTIIGESAFMRCNNLQEITLPE
-914 GIETIGAQAFYNCYA
+914 SVTRIEWYAFKDCTN
-929 LESVSIPE
+929 LESVSIPQSILGIE
-937 GVREIGARCFYNCY
+937 
-951 KLTEAVLPQTVSAIG
+951 SA
-966 SAVFYHCSA
+966 A
-975 LKKVELPVQIT
+975 
-986 TMDTASMFSGCPQLT
+986 FSGCDRLKD
-1001 EVQLPDG
+1001 V
-1008 VTKIGAY
+1008 Y
-1015 AFSECTSLTT
+1015 YS
-1025 VKVPESVTS
+1025 
-1034 IGESAFNRC
+1034 
-1043 SNLENL
+1043 
-1049 NLPAGITSMECKNT
+1049 
-1063 FNRCKKLTAK
+1063 
-1073 IVVPDG
+1073 G
-1079 TTKIGDSTFQDCE
+1079 T
-1092 ALTEIV
+1092 
-1098 LPDTVTEI
+1098 
-1106 GKNAFNG
+1106 KNA
-1113 CKNWSNPTIPSKVTS
+1113 
-1128 IGEKAYDICKQ
+1128 
-1139 MIRAD
+1139 
-1144 IPAGVTQIEDGTFE
+1144 
-1158 YCSALQSVT
+1158 
-1167 IPAGVKQIGSNAF
+1167 
-1180 AGCSALETVKL
+1180 
-1191 PDSVAAIG
+1191 
-1199 AGAFARCTSL
+1199 
-1209 NSINVPDGVQ
+1209 
-1219 SIESNTFWQC
+1219 
-1229 MSLKTIALPESVNQ
+1229 
-1243 IGKSA
+1243 
-1248 FEGCYKL
+1248 
-1255 EQITMPAQLTELG
+1255 
-1268 ERAFCSCHSLQS
+1268 
-1280 ITIPNG
+1280 
-1286 ITSIGRYTFAYCE
+1286 
-1299 VLTSAVIPEG
+1299 
-1309 VTTVGE
+1309 
-1315 CAFEDCGKLYSLQIP
+1315 
-1330 AGVKQIGS
+1330 
-1338 DAFWDCSALETVKLP
+1338 
-1353 DSVAAIGAGAFARCT
+1353 
-1368 SLNSINVPDGVQS
+1368 
-1381 IESNTFWQCMSLKTI
+1381 
-1396 ALPESVNQIG
+1396 
-1406 KSAFEGCYKLEQI
+1406 
-1419 TMPAQLTE
+1419 
-1427 LGERAFCSCYSLQ
+1427 
-1440 SITIPNSITSI
+1440 
-1451 GRYTF
+1451 
-1456 CHCEMLT
+1456 
-1463 SAVIPEGVTTVGKY
+1463 
-1477 AFEDCI
+1477 
-1483 KLKTV
+1483 
-1488 NYGATKAKW
+1488 W
-1497 NDISIDNQYDSNAPL
+1497 NIISISYGNGPL
-1512 LAATIHCT
+1512 SAATIHCT
-1520 DGDIVPNTENSITTG
+1520 DGDIIPNTENSITTG
-1535 TASTSGSK
+1535 AASTLDSK

-1561 SRSDSDPLNADNLIY
+1561 SRSGSDPLNADNLIY

-1584 DGELTVPF
+1584 DGELAVPF

-1604 VACAQDDAS
+1604 VACAQDDAP
-1613 VDPDQPVEPGQPD
+1613 VDPGQPDKPNQPDQPD
-1626 QPGEDKPSSGGDGGG
+1626 QPGGDQPSSGDDGGG
-1641 AIILIGGVAAVA
+1641 AAIILIGGVAAVA
-1653 AVAGVVLLM
+1653 AVAGVALMM

-1677 ANATVQVLKG
+1677 ANATVQVLKNG
-1687 DTIKA
+1687 NVAAQT
-1692 ETVTDAN
+1692 TTDAN

-1711 TLRVQWTDASG
+1711 TMRVQWADASG
-1722 QPVARTVD
+1722 QPVTRTVD

>member
-33 IVAVDE
+33 IVAVEE
-39 TDETSSS
+39 TDENASS
-46 QLDEETARA
+46 QPDEQTARA

-124 TAMVKYIAK
+124 TAMVKYIVK

-176 GEVPEHYTV
+176 GEIPEHYTV

-190 DKEDHAPLCGEYTNA
+190 DKEDHAPLCREYTNA

-225 RAVNLDDNRTTN
+225 RAVNLDDDRTTN

-247 LQEDELENGAGEN
+247 LQEDEPENGAGEN

-267 ENQIYQFENAST
+267 ENQIYQIENAST

-292 KYGENNLII
+292 KYGENDLII

-306 LEINGT
+306 FEINGT

-335 ENTTDE
+335 ENTTDK

-406 IKAAIELK
+406 IKAAIKLK

-420 NKMVSMSFPTTEK
+420 NKMVSLSFPMTEK
-433 FELEGSVEY
+433 FELEGAVEY
-442 KGEVLKFPKITLPVY
+442 KGELLKFPKITLPVY

-477 FKMESTQM
+477 FKMDSTQM

-575 FKITLGIGLKIL
+575 FKITLGVGLKIL

-660 GNSTVYLPER
+660 GNSTVYLPGR

-690 RGTTVNIDLE
+690 RGTTINIDLE

-710 TEPDK
+710 TEPEETIVASGTCGDDLTWKLGDK
-715 PNPDTPDED
+715 GTLTISGTGEMYNYSMADAPWKEQKDLISALVVENGATSIGSSTFDGYTSLKSIKLASTVKSIGNNAFSNTGITSLDLPEGMESIGIGAFYNCEKMTELKLPESLTTLNNGAFAFCKGLTAVTLPNKITFIGALVF
-724 EEYNISMGVLNIKKA
+724 EECTGLTSITIPENVTEIRNQAFYYCTALTMVELPKA
-739 SVMVDYE
+739 LQTVGDNAFYE
-746 TADAAPWS
+746 T
-754 TERDAVTRVNVDKS
+754 K
-768 ILRISRNA
+768 L
-776 LAQFA
+776 Q
-781 NLKEV
+781 
-786 YLNGVVTEVAEN
+786 
-798 AFANSTLLKDVYY
+798 DVYY
-811 AGTVAEW
+811 AGTEEDWGKIAIGLKNEPLT
-818 NAVQLG
+818 NANLHCMG
-824 AGNDVLEKATIHCS
+824 AVVVI
-838 DGVLAESGTCGE
+838 SGTCGGA
-850 NVIWTLTTDG
+850 LTWKLDSKGT
-860 LLTISGQGAMGTPD
+860 LTISGTGAMTDYTKSG
-874 KNWAYSSV
+874 V
-882 AVKKAVI
+882 APWNKDYEKIRFVVI
-889 KPGMTSVVSNAF
+889 ENGVT
-901 MSCASLKEVVLPE
+901 
-914 GIETIGAQAFYNCYA
+914 TIGEYAFENCTL
-929 LESVSIPE
+929 LESVVISDSVE
-937 GVREIGARCFYNCY
+937 KIGKYAF
-951 KLTEAVLPQTVSAIG
+951 SG
-966 SAVFYHCSA
+966 CSA
-975 LKKVELPVQIT
+975 LKRI
-986 TMDTASMFSGCPQLT
+986 S
-1001 EVQLPDG
+1001 
-1008 VTKIGAY
+1008 
-1015 AFSECTSLTT
+1015 
-1025 VKVPESVTS
+1025 
-1034 IGESAFNRC
+1034 
-1043 SNLENL
+1043 
-1049 NLPAGITSMECKNT
+1049 
-1063 FNRCKKLTAK
+1063 
-1073 IVVPDG
+1073 
-1079 TTKIGDSTFQDCE
+1079 
-1092 ALTEIV
+1092 
-1098 LPDTVTEI
+1098 
-1106 GKNAFNG
+1106 
-1113 CKNWSNPTIPSKVTS
+1113 
-1128 IGEKAYDICKQ
+1128 
-1139 MIRAD
+1139 
-1144 IPAGVTQIEDGTFE
+1144 
-1158 YCSALQSVT
+1158 
-1167 IPAGVKQIGSNAF
+1167 
-1180 AGCSALETVKL
+1180 L
-1191 PDSVAAIG
+1191 PDS
-1199 AGAFARCTSL
+1199 
-1209 NSINVPDGVQ
+1209 
-1219 SIESNTFWQC
+1219 
-1229 MSLKTIALPESVNQ
+1229 IAQ
-1243 IGKSA
+1243 IGDHA
-1248 FEGCYKL
+1248 FRASGL
-1255 EQITMPAQLTELG
+1255 E
-1268 ERAFCSCHSLQS
+1268 
-1280 ITIPNG
+1280 
-1286 ITSIGRYTFAYCE
+1286 
-1299 VLTSAVIPEG
+1299 AVKIPEG
-1309 VTTVGE
+1309 VTLLGEGMFARCPNLQTVE
-1315 CAFEDCGKLYSLQIP
+1315 LPSTLQTIREMAF
-1330 AGVKQIGS
+1330 IGS
-1338 DAFWDCSALETVKLP
+1338 GLNKIILPENLKYIGYECFYECTNLEEIKIP
-1353 DSVAAIGAGAFARCT
+1353 DSV
-1368 SLNSINVPDGVQS
+1368 
-1381 IESNTFWQCMSLKTI
+1381 TI
-1396 ALPESVNQIG
+1396 LDYSV
-1406 KSAFEGCYKLEQI
+1406 FEGCSSLKKVTLSKGLKRIGQ
-1419 TMPAQLTE
+1419 TMFAMCHNLTE
-1427 LGERAFCSCYSLQ
+1427 
-1440 SITIPNSITSI
+1440 ITIPDSITYI
-1451 GRYTF
+1451 G
-1456 CHCEMLT
+1456 
-1463 SAVIPEGVTTVGKY
+1463 EG
-1477 AFEDCI
+1477 AFFQCK
-1483 KLKTV
+1483 KLKDVYYT
-1488 NYGATKAKW
+1488 GSQEKW
-1497 NDISIDNQYDSNAPL
+1497 GKLQTNAAVDFITWVA
-1512 LAATIHCT
+1512 AATIHCT
-1520 DGDIVPNTENSITTG
+1520 DGDILPTAENSITTG
-1535 TASTSGSK
+1535 TAVTSDSK

-1549 NAKAGKEYVVLV
+1549 DAKAGKEYVVLV
-1561 SRSDSDPLNADNLIY
+1561 SRSGSDPLNADNLIY

-1584 DGELTVPF
+1584 DGELAVPF

-1604 VACAQDDAS
+1604 VACAQDDAT
-1613 VDPDQPVEPGQPD
+1613 VDPGQPD
-1626 QPGEDKPSSGGDGGG
+1626 KPNQPDQPDKPGGDQPSSGGDGGA

-1653 AVAGVVLLM
+1653 AVAGVALMM

-1677 ANATVQVLKG
+1677 ANATVQVLKNG
-1687 DTIKA
+1687 NVA
-1692 ETVTDAN
+1692 AQTVTDAN

-1722 QPVARTVD
+1722 QPVTRTVD
-1730 FKAPNANLNVA
+1730 FKAPDANLNVA

>member
-20 MAAFAAADSDAAS
+20 VAAFAAADSDAAS

-39 TDETSSS
+39 TSSP

-99 LGMDGENGSDL
+99 LGIDGENGSDL

-225 RAVNLDDNRTTN
+225 RAVNLDDDRTTN

-242 QGVIL
+242 QGVML

-267 ENQIYQFENAST
+267 ENQIYQIENAST

-284 KQGNIIVY
+284 KQGSIIVC

-306 LEINGT
+306 FEINGT

-406 IKAAIELK
+406 IKAAIKLK

-420 NKMVSMSFPTTEK
+420 NKMVSLSFPMTEK

-442 KGEVLKFPKITLPVY
+442 KGEILKFPKITLPVY

-496 QNISEAPVTS
+496 QDISEAPVTS

-548 AEERLGDQGTGL
+548 AEERLGNQGTGL

-575 FKITLGIGLKIL
+575 FKLTLGVGLKIL

-625 LTLKAGKAGAGAT
+625 LTLKAGKAGAGTT

-645 SDTSSLYTETTLDAD
+645 SDTSSLYTETILDAD

-670 EYRITAN
+670 EYRIIVN

-710 TEPDK
+710 TEPDT
-715 PNPDTPDED
+715 PDAPTNPDIPT
-724 EEYNISMGVLNIKKA
+724 G
-739 SVMVDYE
+739 
-746 TADAAPWS
+746 
-754 TERDAVTRVNVDKS
+754 
-768 ILRISRNA
+768 
-776 LAQFA
+776 
-781 NLKEV
+781 
-786 YLNGVVTEVAEN
+786 
-798 AFANSTLLKDVYY
+798 
-811 AGTVAEW
+811 GTVVASGSC
-818 NAVQLG
+818 G
-824 AGNDVLEKATIHCS
+824 AKGDNLT
-838 DGVLAESGTCGE
+838 
-850 NVIWTLTTDG
+850 WTLDDNG
-860 LLTISGQGAMGTPD
+860 LLTISGTGEMASRCTWSASGVDYSNSIKYVWIKNGVTSIGA
-874 KNWAYSSV
+874 
-882 AVKKAVI
+882 
-889 KPGMTSVVSNAF
+889 NAF
-901 MSCASLKEVVLPE
+901 SVLLNSKLMIVEIPDSVTIIGESAFMRCNNLQEITLPE
-914 GIETIGAQAFYNCYA
+914 SVTRIEWYAFKDCTN
-929 LESVSIPE
+929 LESVSIPQSILGIE
-937 GVREIGARCFYNCY
+937 
-951 KLTEAVLPQTVSAIG
+951 SA
-966 SAVFYHCSA
+966 A
-975 LKKVELPVQIT
+975 
-986 TMDTASMFSGCPQLT
+986 FSGCDRLKD
-1001 EVQLPDG
+1001 V
-1008 VTKIGAY
+1008 Y
-1015 AFSECTSLTT
+1015 YS
-1025 VKVPESVTS
+1025 
-1034 IGESAFNRC
+1034 
-1043 SNLENL
+1043 
-1049 NLPAGITSMECKNT
+1049 
-1063 FNRCKKLTAK
+1063 
-1073 IVVPDG
+1073 G
-1079 TTKIGDSTFQDCE
+1079 T
-1092 ALTEIV
+1092 
-1098 LPDTVTEI
+1098 
-1106 GKNAFNG
+1106 KNA
-1113 CKNWSNPTIPSKVTS
+1113 
-1128 IGEKAYDICKQ
+1128 
-1139 MIRAD
+1139 
-1144 IPAGVTQIEDGTFE
+1144 
-1158 YCSALQSVT
+1158 
-1167 IPAGVKQIGSNAF
+1167 
-1180 AGCSALETVKL
+1180 
-1191 PDSVAAIG
+1191 
-1199 AGAFARCTSL
+1199 
-1209 NSINVPDGVQ
+1209 
-1219 SIESNTFWQC
+1219 
-1229 MSLKTIALPESVNQ
+1229 
-1243 IGKSA
+1243 
-1248 FEGCYKL
+1248 
-1255 EQITMPAQLTELG
+1255 
-1268 ERAFCSCHSLQS
+1268 
-1280 ITIPNG
+1280 
-1286 ITSIGRYTFAYCE
+1286 
-1299 VLTSAVIPEG
+1299 
-1309 VTTVGE
+1309 
-1315 CAFEDCGKLYSLQIP
+1315 
-1330 AGVKQIGS
+1330 
-1338 DAFWDCSALETVKLP
+1338 
-1353 DSVAAIGAGAFARCT
+1353 
-1368 SLNSINVPDGVQS
+1368 
-1381 IESNTFWQCMSLKTI
+1381 
-1396 ALPESVNQIG
+1396 
-1406 KSAFEGCYKLEQI
+1406 
-1419 TMPAQLTE
+1419 
-1427 LGERAFCSCYSLQ
+1427 
-1440 SITIPNSITSI
+1440 
-1451 GRYTF
+1451 
-1456 CHCEMLT
+1456 
-1463 SAVIPEGVTTVGKY
+1463 
-1477 AFEDCI
+1477 
-1483 KLKTV
+1483 
-1488 NYGATKAKW
+1488 W
-1497 NDISIDNQYDSNAPL
+1497 NIISISYGNGPL
-1512 LAATIHCT
+1512 SAATIHCT
-1520 DGDIVPNTENSITTG
+1520 DGDIIPNTENSITTG
-1535 TASTSGSK
+1535 AASTLDSK

-1561 SRSDSDPLNADNLIY
+1561 SRSGSDPLNADNLIY

-1584 DGELTVPF
+1584 DGELAVPF

-1604 VACAQDDAS
+1604 VACAQDDAT
-1613 VDPDQPVEPGQPD
+1613 VDPDQPGGDE
-1626 QPGEDKPSSGGDGGG
+1626 PSSGGGDGGG
-1641 AIILIGGVAAVA
+1641 AIILIGGVIAVA
-1653 AVAGVVLLM
+1653 AVAGAVLLM

-1687 DTIKA
+1687 DAVKA

-1699 GHFTVKVKRGGY
+1699 GHFTVKVERGGY

-1722 QPVARTVD
+1722 QPVTRTVD

>member
-20 MAAFAAADSDAAS
+20 VAAFAAADSDAAS

-39 TDETSSS
+39 TSSP

-99 LGMDGENGSDL
+99 LGIDGENGSDL

-225 RAVNLDDNRTTN
+225 RAVNLDDDRTTN

-242 QGVIL
+242 QGVML

-267 ENQIYQFENAST
+267 ENQIYQIENAST

-284 KQGNIIVY
+284 KQGSIIVC

-306 LEINGT
+306 FEINGT

-406 IKAAIELK
+406 IKAAIKLK

-420 NKMVSMSFPTTEK
+420 NKMVSLSFPMTEK

-442 KGEVLKFPKITLPVY
+442 KGEILKFPKITLPVY

-496 QNISEAPVTS
+496 QDISEAPVTS

-548 AEERLGDQGTGL
+548 AEERLGNQGTGL

-575 FKITLGIGLKIL
+575 FKLTLGVGLKIL

-625 LTLKAGKAGAGAT
+625 LTLKAGKAGAGTT

-645 SDTSSLYTETTLDAD
+645 SDTSSLYTETILDAD

-670 EYRITAN
+670 EYRIIVN

-710 TEPDK
+710 TEPDT
-715 PNPDTPDED
+715 PDAPTNPDIPT
-724 EEYNISMGVLNIKKA
+724 G
-739 SVMVDYE
+739 
-746 TADAAPWS
+746 
-754 TERDAVTRVNVDKS
+754 
-768 ILRISRNA
+768 
-776 LAQFA
+776 
-781 NLKEV
+781 
-786 YLNGVVTEVAEN
+786 
-798 AFANSTLLKDVYY
+798 
-811 AGTVAEW
+811 GTVVASGSC
-818 NAVQLG
+818 G
-824 AGNDVLEKATIHCS
+824 AKGDNLT
-838 DGVLAESGTCGE
+838 
-850 NVIWTLTTDG
+850 WTLDDNG
-860 LLTISGQGAMGTPD
+860 LLTISGTGEMASRCTWSASGVDYSNSIKYVWIKNGVTSIGA
-874 KNWAYSSV
+874 
-882 AVKKAVI
+882 
-889 KPGMTSVVSNAF
+889 NAF
-901 MSCASLKEVVLPE
+901 SVLLNSKLMIVEIPDSVTIIGESAFMRCNNLQEITLPE
-914 GIETIGAQAFYNCYA
+914 SVTRIEWYAFKDCTN
-929 LESVSIPE
+929 LESVSIPQSILGIE
-937 GVREIGARCFYNCY
+937 
-951 KLTEAVLPQTVSAIG
+951 SA
-966 SAVFYHCSA
+966 A
-975 LKKVELPVQIT
+975 
-986 TMDTASMFSGCPQLT
+986 FSGCDRLKD
-1001 EVQLPDG
+1001 V
-1008 VTKIGAY
+1008 Y
-1015 AFSECTSLTT
+1015 YS
-1025 VKVPESVTS
+1025 
-1034 IGESAFNRC
+1034 
-1043 SNLENL
+1043 
-1049 NLPAGITSMECKNT
+1049 
-1063 FNRCKKLTAK
+1063 
-1073 IVVPDG
+1073 G
-1079 TTKIGDSTFQDCE
+1079 T
-1092 ALTEIV
+1092 
-1098 LPDTVTEI
+1098 
-1106 GKNAFNG
+1106 KNA
-1113 CKNWSNPTIPSKVTS
+1113 
-1128 IGEKAYDICKQ
+1128 
-1139 MIRAD
+1139 
-1144 IPAGVTQIEDGTFE
+1144 
-1158 YCSALQSVT
+1158 
-1167 IPAGVKQIGSNAF
+1167 
-1180 AGCSALETVKL
+1180 
-1191 PDSVAAIG
+1191 
-1199 AGAFARCTSL
+1199 
-1209 NSINVPDGVQ
+1209 
-1219 SIESNTFWQC
+1219 
-1229 MSLKTIALPESVNQ
+1229 
-1243 IGKSA
+1243 
-1248 FEGCYKL
+1248 
-1255 EQITMPAQLTELG
+1255 
-1268 ERAFCSCHSLQS
+1268 
-1280 ITIPNG
+1280 
-1286 ITSIGRYTFAYCE
+1286 
-1299 VLTSAVIPEG
+1299 
-1309 VTTVGE
+1309 
-1315 CAFEDCGKLYSLQIP
+1315 
-1330 AGVKQIGS
+1330 
-1338 DAFWDCSALETVKLP
+1338 
-1353 DSVAAIGAGAFARCT
+1353 
-1368 SLNSINVPDGVQS
+1368 
-1381 IESNTFWQCMSLKTI
+1381 
-1396 ALPESVNQIG
+1396 
-1406 KSAFEGCYKLEQI
+1406 
-1419 TMPAQLTE
+1419 
-1427 LGERAFCSCYSLQ
+1427 
-1440 SITIPNSITSI
+1440 
-1451 GRYTF
+1451 
-1456 CHCEMLT
+1456 
-1463 SAVIPEGVTTVGKY
+1463 
-1477 AFEDCI
+1477 
-1483 KLKTV
+1483 
-1488 NYGATKAKW
+1488 W
-1497 NDISIDNQYDSNAPL
+1497 NIISISYGNGPL
-1512 LAATIHCT
+1512 SAATIHCT
-1520 DGDIVPNTENSITTG
+1520 DGDIIPNTENSITTG
-1535 TASTSGSK
+1535 AASTLDSK

-1561 SRSDSDPLNADNLIY
+1561 SRSGSDPLNADNLIY

-1584 DGELTVPF
+1584 DGELAVPF

-1604 VACAQDDAS
+1604 VACAQDDAT
-1613 VDPDQPVEPGQPD
+1613 VDPDQPDKPNQPDQPD
-1626 QPGEDKPSSGGDGGG
+1626 QPGGDEPSSGGGDGGG
-1641 AIILIGGVAAVA
+1641 AIILIGGVIAVA
-1653 AVAGVVLLM
+1653 AVAGAVLLM

-1687 DTIKA
+1687 DAVKA

-1699 GHFTVKVKRGGY
+1699 GHFTVKVERGGY

-1722 QPVARTVD
+1722 QPVTCTVD

>member
-20 MAAFAAADSDAAS
+20 VAAFAAADSDAAS
-33 IVAVDE
+33 IVAVEE
-39 TDETSSS
+39 TNETSSP
-46 QLDEETARA
+46 QLDEETAKA

-70 QEQTGQAEVDTSNM
+70 QEQTGQAEVDTSNV
-84 SVSATNS
+84 SVNATNS

-124 TAMVKYIAK
+124 TAMVKYIVK

-176 GEVPEHYTV
+176 GEIPEHYTV

-190 DKEDHAPLCGEYTNA
+190 DKEDHAPLCREYTNA

-225 RAVNLDDNRTTN
+225 RAVNLDDDRTTN

-247 LQEDELENGAGEN
+247 LQEDEPENGAGEN

-267 ENQIYQFENAST
+267 ENQIYQFENASA

-306 LEINGT
+306 FEINGT

-335 ENTTDE
+335 ENTTDK

-406 IKAAIELK
+406 IKAAIKLK

-420 NKMVSMSFPTTEK
+420 NKMVSLSFPMTEK
-433 FELEGSVEY
+433 FELEGAVEY
-442 KGEVLKFPKITLPVY
+442 KGELLKFPKITLPVY

-477 FKMESTQM
+477 FKMDSTQM

-496 QNISEAPVTS
+496 QDISEAPVTS

-575 FKITLGIGLKIL
+575 FKITLGVGLKIL

-660 GNSTVYLPER
+660 GNSTVYLPGR
-670 EYRITAN
+670 EYRIIAD

-690 RGTTVNIDLE
+690 RGITVDIDLE

-710 TEPDK
+710 TD
-715 PNPDTPDED
+715 PDTPDPD
-724 EEYNISMGVLNIKKA
+724 KPDPDNPDPDPTPPS
-739 SVMVDYE
+739 E
-746 TADAAPWS
+746 T
-754 TERDAVTRVNVDKS
+754 
-768 ILRISRNA
+768 I
-776 LAQFA
+776 
-781 NLKEV
+781 
-786 YLNGVVTEVAEN
+786 VA
-798 AFANSTLLKDVYY
+798 
-811 AGTVAEW
+811 
-818 NAVQLG
+818 
-824 AGNDVLEKATIHCS
+824 
-838 DGVLAESGTCGE
+838 SGTCGD
-850 NVIWTLTTDG
+850 NLTWKLDDEGT
-860 LLTISGQGAMGTPD
+860 LTISGKGAMTEWVNSDSAPWKTYSNTINKVVIQPGVTSIGGHAFSKC
-874 KNWAYSSV
+874 KNL
-882 AVKKAVI
+882 
-889 KPGMTSVVSNAF
+889 TS
-901 MSCASLKEVVLPE
+901 
-914 GIETIGAQAFYNCYA
+914 IT
-929 LESVSIPE
+929 IPE
-937 GVREIGARCFYNCY
+937 GV
-951 KLTEAVLPQTVSAIG
+951 TSIG
-966 SAVFYHCSA
+966 SDA
-975 LKKVELPVQIT
+975 
-986 TMDTASMFSGCPQLT
+986 FSGCSSLT
-1001 EVQLPDG
+1001 SITIPEG
-1008 VTKIGAY
+1008 VTSIGEY
-1015 AFSECTSLTT
+1015 AFYACENLKSITIPKSVTSIGNYAFGGCSSLTSIT
-1025 VKVPESVTS
+1025 IPEGVTSIEGGVFYKCSSLTSITIPESVTS
-1034 IGESAFNRC
+1034 IGWYAFQGC
-1043 SNLENL
+1043 SSLTS
-1049 NLPAGITSMECKNT
+1049 ITIPE
-1063 FNRCKKLTAK
+1063 
-1073 IVVPDG
+1073 G
-1079 TTKIGDSTFQDCE
+1079 
-1092 ALTEIV
+1092 
-1098 LPDTVTEI
+1098 VTSI
-1106 GKNAFNG
+1106 GKNEFSG
-1113 CKNWSNPTIPSKVTS
+1113 CKNLTSITIPEGVTIIEAEAFRGCSSLTSITIPEGVTNIGENAFRGCSSLTSITIPKGVTSIEWGTFRGCSSLKSITIPERVTS
-1128 IGEKAYDICKQ
+1128 IGEYAFYACDGLI
-1139 MIRAD
+1139 D
-1144 IPAGVTQIEDGTFE
+1144 VTYHSTMERWEKI
-1158 YCSALQSVT
+1158 
-1167 IPAGVKQIGSNAF
+1167 
-1180 AGCSALETVKL
+1180 
-1191 PDSVAAIG
+1191 
-1199 AGAFARCTSL
+1199 
-1209 NSINVPDGVQ
+1209 
-1219 SIESNTFWQC
+1219 SIESNNYY
-1229 MSLKTIALPESVNQ
+1229 L
-1243 IGKSA
+1243 
-1248 FEGCYKL
+1248 
-1255 EQITMPAQLTELG
+1255 
-1268 ERAFCSCHSLQS
+1268 
-1280 ITIPNG
+1280 
-1286 ITSIGRYTFAYCE
+1286 
-1299 VLTSAVIPEG
+1299 
-1309 VTTVGE
+1309 
-1315 CAFEDCGKLYSLQIP
+1315 
-1330 AGVKQIGS
+1330 
-1338 DAFWDCSALETVKLP
+1338 
-1353 DSVAAIGAGAFARCT
+1353 
-1368 SLNSINVPDGVQS
+1368 LN
-1381 IESNTFWQCMSLKTI
+1381 
-1396 ALPESVNQIG
+1396 
-1406 KSAFEGCYKLEQI
+1406 
-1419 TMPAQLTE
+1419 
-1427 LGERAFCSCYSLQ
+1427 
-1440 SITIPNSITSI
+1440 
-1451 GRYTF
+1451 
-1456 CHCEMLT
+1456 
-1463 SAVIPEGVTTVGKY
+1463 
-1477 AFEDCI
+1477 
-1483 KLKTV
+1483 
-1488 NYGATKAKW
+1488 
-1497 NDISIDNQYDSNAPL
+1497 
-1512 LAATIHCT
+1512 ATIHCT

-1535 TASTSGSK
+1535 AASASDSK
-1543 FQATFA
+1543 FQAAFA
-1549 NAKAGKEYVVLV
+1549 DAKAGKEYVVLV
-1561 SRSDSDPLNADNLIY
+1561 SRSGSDPLNADNLIY

-1584 DGELTVPF
+1584 DGELAVPF

-1604 VACAQDDAS
+1604 VACAQDDAT
-1613 VDPDQPVEPGQPD
+1613 VEPDQPD
-1626 QPGEDKPSSGGDGGG
+1626 QPGGDKPGGDQPSSGDDGGG
-1641 AIILIGGVAAVA
+1641 AAIILIGGVAAVA
-1653 AVAGVVLLM
+1653 AVAGVALMM

-1687 DTIKA
+1687 DTVKA

-1711 TLRVQWTDASG
+1711 TLRVQWTDVSG
-1722 QPVARTVD
+1722 QPVTRTVD

>member
-15 LNIAP
+15 LNIVP

-33 IVAVDE
+33 IVAVEE
-39 TDETSSS
+39 TDETSSP

-70 QEQTGQAEVDTSNM
+70 QEQTGQAEVDTSNV

-124 TAMVKYIAK
+124 TAMVKYIVK

-176 GEVPEHYTV
+176 GEIPEHYTV

-190 DKEDHAPLCGEYTNA
+190 DKEDHAPLCKEYTNA

-215 GATIDDFDSA
+215 GATIDNFDSA
-225 RAVNLDDNRTTN
+225 RAVNLDDDRTTN

-247 LQEDELENGAGEN
+247 LQEDEPENGAGEN

-306 LEINGT
+306 FEINGT

-335 ENTTDE
+335 ENTTDK

-406 IKAAIELK
+406 IKAAIKLK

-420 NKMVSMSFPTTEK
+420 NKMVSLSFPMTEK
-433 FELEGSVEY
+433 FELEGAVEY
-442 KGEVLKFPKITLPVY
+442 KGELLKFPKITLPVY

-477 FKMESTQM
+477 FKMDSTQM

-496 QNISEAPVTS
+496 QDISEAPVTS

-575 FKITLGIGLKIL
+575 FKITLGVSLKIL

-660 GNSTVYLPER
+660 GNSTVYLPGR
-670 EYRITAN
+670 EYRIIAD

-710 TEPDK
+710 TEPEETIVASGTCGDDLTWKLGDK
-715 PNPDTPDED
+715 GTLTISGTGEMYNYSMADAPWKEQKDLISALVVENGATSIGSSTFDGYTSLKSIKLASTVKSIGNNAFSNTGITSLDLPEGMESIGLGAFYNCEKMTELKLPESLTTLNNGAFAFCKGLTAVTLPNKITFIGALAF
-724 EEYNISMGVLNIKKA
+724 EECTGLTSITIPENVTEIRNQAFYYCTALTMVELPKA
-739 SVMVDYE
+739 LQTVGDNAFYE
-746 TADAAPWS
+746 T
-754 TERDAVTRVNVDKS
+754 K
-768 ILRISRNA
+768 L
-776 LAQFA
+776 Q
-781 NLKEV
+781 
-786 YLNGVVTEVAEN
+786 
-798 AFANSTLLKDVYY
+798 DVYY
-811 AGTVAEW
+811 AGTEEDWDKIAIGLKNEPLT
-818 NAVQLG
+818 NANLHCMG
-824 AGNDVLEKATIHCS
+824 AVVVI
-838 DGVLAESGTCGE
+838 SGTCGGA
-850 NVIWTLTTDG
+850 LTWKLDSKGT
-860 LLTISGQGAMGTPD
+860 LTISGTGAMTDYTKSG
-874 KNWAYSSV
+874 V
-882 AVKKAVI
+882 APWNKDYEEIRFVVI
-889 KPGMTSVVSNAF
+889 ENGVT
-901 MSCASLKEVVLPE
+901 
-914 GIETIGAQAFYNCYA
+914 TIGEYAFENCTL
-929 LESVSIPE
+929 LESVAISDSVE
-937 GVREIGARCFYNCY
+937 KIGKYAF
-951 KLTEAVLPQTVSAIG
+951 SG
-966 SAVFYHCSA
+966 CSA
-975 LKKVELPVQIT
+975 LKRI
-986 TMDTASMFSGCPQLT
+986 S
-1001 EVQLPDG
+1001 
-1008 VTKIGAY
+1008 
-1015 AFSECTSLTT
+1015 
-1025 VKVPESVTS
+1025 
-1034 IGESAFNRC
+1034 
-1043 SNLENL
+1043 
-1049 NLPAGITSMECKNT
+1049 
-1063 FNRCKKLTAK
+1063 
-1073 IVVPDG
+1073 
-1079 TTKIGDSTFQDCE
+1079 
-1092 ALTEIV
+1092 
-1098 LPDTVTEI
+1098 
-1106 GKNAFNG
+1106 
-1113 CKNWSNPTIPSKVTS
+1113 
-1128 IGEKAYDICKQ
+1128 
-1139 MIRAD
+1139 
-1144 IPAGVTQIEDGTFE
+1144 
-1158 YCSALQSVT
+1158 
-1167 IPAGVKQIGSNAF
+1167 
-1180 AGCSALETVKL
+1180 L
-1191 PDSVAAIG
+1191 PDS
-1199 AGAFARCTSL
+1199 
-1209 NSINVPDGVQ
+1209 
-1219 SIESNTFWQC
+1219 
-1229 MSLKTIALPESVNQ
+1229 IAQ
-1243 IGKSA
+1243 IGDHA
-1248 FEGCYKL
+1248 FRASGL
-1255 EQITMPAQLTELG
+1255 E
-1268 ERAFCSCHSLQS
+1268 
-1280 ITIPNG
+1280 
-1286 ITSIGRYTFAYCE
+1286 
-1299 VLTSAVIPEG
+1299 AVKIPEG
-1309 VTTVGE
+1309 VTLLGEGTFARCPNLQTVE
-1315 CAFEDCGKLYSLQIP
+1315 LPSTLQTIRENAF
-1330 AGVKQIGS
+1330 IGS
-1338 DAFWDCSALETVKLP
+1338 GLNKIILPENLKYIGYECFYECTNLEEIKIP
-1353 DSVAAIGAGAFARCT
+1353 DSV
-1368 SLNSINVPDGVQS
+1368 
-1381 IESNTFWQCMSLKTI
+1381 TI
-1396 ALPESVNQIG
+1396 LDYSV
-1406 KSAFEGCYKLEQI
+1406 FEGCSSLKKVTLSKGLKRISQ
-1419 TMPAQLTE
+1419 TMFAMCHNLTE
-1427 LGERAFCSCYSLQ
+1427 
-1440 SITIPNSITSI
+1440 ITIPDSITYI
-1451 GRYTF
+1451 G
-1456 CHCEMLT
+1456 
-1463 SAVIPEGVTTVGKY
+1463 EG
-1477 AFEDCI
+1477 AFFQCK
-1483 KLKTV
+1483 KLKDVYYT
-1488 NYGATKAKW
+1488 GSQKKW
-1497 NDISIDNQYDSNAPL
+1497 GKLQTNAAVDFITWVA
-1512 LAATIHCT
+1512 AATIHCT
-1520 DGDIVPNTENSITTG
+1520 DGDILPTSTASENSITTG
-1535 TASTSGSK
+1535 TASTSDSK

-1549 NAKAGKEYVVLV
+1549 DAKAGKEYVVLV
-1561 SRSDSDPLNADNLIY
+1561 SRSGSDPLNADNLIY

-1584 DGELTVPF
+1584 DGELAVPF
-1592 ITAADAAEMTYV
+1592 ITAADAEEMTYV
-1604 VACAQDDAS
+1604 VACAQDDAT
-1613 VDPDQPVEPGQPD
+1613 VEPGQPD
-1626 QPGEDKPSSGGDGGG
+1626 KPNQPGQPDQPSSGDDGGG
-1641 AIILIGGVAAVA
+1641 AAIILIGGVAAVA
-1653 AVAGVVLLM
+1653 AVAGVALMM

-1677 ANATVQVLKG
+1677 ANATVQVLKNG
-1687 DTIKA
+1687 NVAAQT
-1692 ETVTDAN
+1692 TTDAN

-1722 QPVARTVD
+1722 QPVTRTVD

>member
-20 MAAFAAADSDAAS
+20 VAAFAAADSDAAS

-39 TDETSSS
+39 TSSP

-225 RAVNLDDNRTTN
+225 RAVNLDDDRTTN

-242 QGVIL
+242 QGVML

-267 ENQIYQFENAST
+267 ENQIYQIENAST

-284 KQGNIIVY
+284 KQGSIIVC

-306 LEINGT
+306 FEINGT

-406 IKAAIELK
+406 IKAAIKLK

-420 NKMVSMSFPTTEK
+420 NKMVSLSFPMTEK

-442 KGEVLKFPKITLPVY
+442 KGEILKFPKITLPVY

-496 QNISEAPVTS
+496 QDISEAPVTS

-575 FKITLGIGLKIL
+575 FKLTLGVGLKIL

-625 LTLKAGKAGAGAT
+625 LTLKAGKAGAGTT

-645 SDTSSLYTETTLDAD
+645 SDTSSLCTETILDAD

-670 EYRITAN
+670 EYRIIVN

-710 TEPDK
+710 TEPDT
-715 PNPDTPDED
+715 PDAPTNPDIPT
-724 EEYNISMGVLNIKKA
+724 G
-739 SVMVDYE
+739 
-746 TADAAPWS
+746 
-754 TERDAVTRVNVDKS
+754 
-768 ILRISRNA
+768 
-776 LAQFA
+776 
-781 NLKEV
+781 
-786 YLNGVVTEVAEN
+786 
-798 AFANSTLLKDVYY
+798 
-811 AGTVAEW
+811 GTVVASGSC
-818 NAVQLG
+818 G
-824 AGNDVLEKATIHCS
+824 AKGDNLT
-838 DGVLAESGTCGE
+838 
-850 NVIWTLTTDG
+850 WTLDDNG
-860 LLTISGQGAMGTPD
+860 LLTISGTGEMASRCTWSASGVDYSNSIKYVWIKNGVTSIGA
-874 KNWAYSSV
+874 
-882 AVKKAVI
+882 
-889 KPGMTSVVSNAF
+889 NAF
-901 MSCASLKEVVLPE
+901 SVLLNSKLMIVEIPDSVTIIGESAFMRCNNLQEITLPE
-914 GIETIGAQAFYNCYA
+914 SVTRIEWYAFKDCTN
-929 LESVSIPE
+929 LESVSIPQSILGIE
-937 GVREIGARCFYNCY
+937 
-951 KLTEAVLPQTVSAIG
+951 SA
-966 SAVFYHCSA
+966 A
-975 LKKVELPVQIT
+975 
-986 TMDTASMFSGCPQLT
+986 FSGCDRLKD
-1001 EVQLPDG
+1001 V
-1008 VTKIGAY
+1008 Y
-1015 AFSECTSLTT
+1015 YS
-1025 VKVPESVTS
+1025 
-1034 IGESAFNRC
+1034 
-1043 SNLENL
+1043 
-1049 NLPAGITSMECKNT
+1049 
-1063 FNRCKKLTAK
+1063 
-1073 IVVPDG
+1073 G
-1079 TTKIGDSTFQDCE
+1079 T
-1092 ALTEIV
+1092 
-1098 LPDTVTEI
+1098 
-1106 GKNAFNG
+1106 KNA
-1113 CKNWSNPTIPSKVTS
+1113 
-1128 IGEKAYDICKQ
+1128 
-1139 MIRAD
+1139 
-1144 IPAGVTQIEDGTFE
+1144 
-1158 YCSALQSVT
+1158 
-1167 IPAGVKQIGSNAF
+1167 
-1180 AGCSALETVKL
+1180 
-1191 PDSVAAIG
+1191 
-1199 AGAFARCTSL
+1199 
-1209 NSINVPDGVQ
+1209 
-1219 SIESNTFWQC
+1219 
-1229 MSLKTIALPESVNQ
+1229 
-1243 IGKSA
+1243 
-1248 FEGCYKL
+1248 
-1255 EQITMPAQLTELG
+1255 
-1268 ERAFCSCHSLQS
+1268 
-1280 ITIPNG
+1280 
-1286 ITSIGRYTFAYCE
+1286 
-1299 VLTSAVIPEG
+1299 
-1309 VTTVGE
+1309 
-1315 CAFEDCGKLYSLQIP
+1315 
-1330 AGVKQIGS
+1330 
-1338 DAFWDCSALETVKLP
+1338 
-1353 DSVAAIGAGAFARCT
+1353 
-1368 SLNSINVPDGVQS
+1368 
-1381 IESNTFWQCMSLKTI
+1381 
-1396 ALPESVNQIG
+1396 
-1406 KSAFEGCYKLEQI
+1406 
-1419 TMPAQLTE
+1419 
-1427 LGERAFCSCYSLQ
+1427 
-1440 SITIPNSITSI
+1440 
-1451 GRYTF
+1451 
-1456 CHCEMLT
+1456 
-1463 SAVIPEGVTTVGKY
+1463 
-1477 AFEDCI
+1477 
-1483 KLKTV
+1483 
-1488 NYGATKAKW
+1488 W
-1497 NDISIDNQYDSNAPL
+1497 NIISISYGNGPL
-1512 LAATIHCT
+1512 SAATIHCT

-1584 DGELTVPF
+1584 DGELAVPF

-1604 VACAQDDAS
+1604 VACAQDDAT
-1613 VDPDQPVEPGQPD
+1613 VDPDQPDKPNQPDQPD
-1626 QPGEDKPSSGGDGGG
+1626 QPGGDQPSSDDGGA

-1653 AVAGVVLLM
+1653 AVAGVALLM

-1677 ANATVQVLKG
+1677 ANATVQVLKNG
-1687 DTIKA
+1687 NVA
-1692 ETVTDAN
+1692 AQTVTDAN
-1699 GHFTVKVKRGGY
+1699 GHFTVKVNRGGY

-1722 QPVARTVD
+1722 QPVTRTVD